1 MKVKQLGIR
10 SCRDVSQ
17 DTILIKNMSL
27 MRLIKSGIIIELN
40 KLITKARS
48 SLLTAHSLKKMKK
61 LFLLTAIIALLSSCV
76 EENAKVVDA
85 NLNIVPVPQEVVVAL
100 NDNGFQLN
108 KETVIVNENEANKF
122 NAEFLQSYLK
132 NIFKSNLKIAD
143 NAENNYVSLNIVNPS
158 ECENLGLKND
168 KEAYLLSVSLDKIDI
183 YAIDAAG
190 IFYGIQTL
198 IQMMPNDIYSEDA
211 VKIAGVMFPS
221 LNIFDNPR
229 FKYRGLMLDCSR
241 TFFDVEYIKHLLNGL
256 AHYKINNFH
265 WHLADDQGWRIE
277 IKQYPKLTELGAW
290 RGANELLMP
299 AYGSGNERNGGFY
312 TQEEIKD
319 IVKYAADRNINII
332 PEIDLPGHSKAVAV
346 TYPEIVCDIDS
357 KHLSVQGESNN
368 VWCVGREENYEM
380 LENIFAELVE
390 LFPSK
395 IYHIGADEVNM
406 NSWRDCEVC
415 QNLMKEKEMT
425 ELVELQNHFVRRIEK
440 ILAKY
445 GKTMA
450 GWDEILDGGNLL
462 ETTIPYVWQNS
473 ERGIK
478 SVKAGQP
485 TVMQVSQY
493 MYFDMKQS
501 PDERG
506 LKWAAIIPLDT
517 VYSFDPIG
525 NFELT
530 EAEEKLVLGPQGG
543 LWTECGQVPG
553 YAHYQLFP
561 KVLVLSEIGWSAYED
576 RNLDYFKKRLYDSHL
591 ERLYNM
597 NFEFRVAPPTVKYE
611 EGKLVAEKDYDF
623 LTIRYTDDK
632 STPTLESAEY
642 TDAIVTENPENYRFV
657 TFYKERPSIARG
669 AQNIDLYH
677 YQKPLTTITS
687 NVPMEQDINVL
698 VDYNMNT
705 YCNTARPVEAGDYFL
720 YTFENPVECEK
731 ILVGTGHY
739 GLAIVG
745 LPNARIEYSY
755 DGENFIQGEEFV
767 YDYFDGYKAEVH
779 PEKAVKAVKIVV
791 TGIGECEYAIL
802 QDLRIL

>member
-1 MKVKQLGIR
+1 
-10 SCRDVSQ
+10 
-17 DTILIKNMSL
+17 
-27 MRLIKSGIIIELN
+27 
-40 KLITKARS
+40 
-48 SLLTAHSLKKMKK
+48 MKK
-61 LFLLTAIIALLSSCV
+61 LLLLTSIAILLSSCA
-76 EENAKVVDA
+76 ENQGTTVNA
-85 NLNIVPVPQEVVVAL
+85 NLDIVPMPQEMVVCL
-100 NDNGFQLN
+100 NEDAFILNEKTLIVYDND
-108 KETVIVNENEANKF
+108 VNQF

-132 NIFKSNLKIAD
+132 NIFKKDIETISSSESASVSNSI
-143 NAENNYVSLNIVNPS
+143 NLNIVDAS
-158 ECENLGLKND
+158 KCEELGLVND
-168 KEAYLLSVSLDKIDI
+168 KESYVLNVSLDNIDI
-183 YAIDAAG
+183 YALDAAG
-190 IFYGIQTL
+190 VFYGIQTL
-198 IQMMPNDIYSEDA
+198 IQMMPNDIYSENA
-211 VKIAGVMFPS
+211 NKIAAVDIPCM
-221 LNIFDNPR
+221 NVNDNPR

-241 TFFDVEYIKHLLNGL
+241 TFFDVDFIKHLLNGL

-290 RGANELLMP
+290 RGADELLMP
-299 AYGSGNERNGGFY
+299 AYGSGNERYGGFY

-319 IVKYAADRNINII
+319 IVKYAAERNINII

-368 VWCVGREENYEM
+368 VWCVGREENYVM
-380 LENIFAELVE
+380 LENIISEMTT
-390 LFPSK
+390 LFPSEV
-395 IYHIGADEVNM
+395 YHIGADEVNM

-415 QNLMKEKEMT
+415 QNLMKEKDMK
-425 ELVELQNHFVRRIEK
+425 ELVELQNHFVRKVEK
-440 ILAKY
+440 ILAKH

-450 GWDEILDGGNLL
+450 GWDEILDGGDLL
-462 ETTIPYVWQNS
+462 KTTIPYVWQNS

-478 SVKAGQP
+478 SVKTGQP

-525 NFELT
+525 HFELSD
-530 EAEEKLVLGPQGG
+530 EEEKLVLGPQGG
-543 LWTECGQVPG
+543 LWTECGIVPD

-561 KVLVLSEIGWSAYED
+561 KILALSEIGWSAYED
-576 RNLDYFKKRLYDSHL
+576 RDLNHFKKRLFDSHL
-591 ERLYNM
+591 EKLYQM
-597 NFEFRVAPPTVKYE
+597 NFKFRVAPPAVKYE
-611 EGKLVAEKDYDF
+611 DGKLVANKDYDF

-632 STPTLESAEY
+632 STPTLDSKEY
-642 TDAIVTENPENYRFV
+642 TEAIVTQNPENYRFA
-657 TFYKERPSIARG
+657 TFYKERSSIARG
-669 AQNIDLYH
+669 AQNIDLYN
-677 YQKPLTTITS
+677 YQKPVTNIAS

-698 VDYNMNT
+698 VDYDMNT

-720 YTFENPVECEK
+720 YTFENPVETKK

-745 LPNARIEYSY
+745 LPNARLEYSY
-755 DGENFIQGEEFV
+755 DGTNFIKAEDFV
-767 YDYFDGYKAEVH
+767 YDYFDGYRAACY

-802 QDLRIL
+802 QDLRIE

>member
-1 MKVKQLGIR
+1 
-10 SCRDVSQ
+10 
-17 DTILIKNMSL
+17 
-27 MRLIKSGIIIELN
+27 
-40 KLITKARS
+40 
-48 SLLTAHSLKKMKK
+48 MKK
-61 LFLLTAIIALLSSCV
+61 LLLLTSIAILLSSCA
-76 EENAKVVDA
+76 ENQGTTVNA
-85 NLNIVPVPQEVVVAL
+85 NLDIVPMPQEMVVCL
-100 NDNGFQLN
+100 NEDAFILNEKTLIVYDND
-108 KETVIVNENEANKF
+108 VNQF

-132 NIFKSNLKIAD
+132 NIFKKDIETISSSESASVSNSI
-143 NAENNYVSLNIVNPS
+143 NLNIVDAS
-158 ECENLGLKND
+158 KCEELGLVND
-168 KEAYLLSVSLDKIDI
+168 KEAYVLNVSLDNIDI
-183 YAIDAAG
+183 YALDAAG
-190 IFYGIQTL
+190 VFYGIQTL
-198 IQMMPNDIYSEDA
+198 IQMMPNDIYSENA
-211 VKIAGVMFPS
+211 NKIAAVDIPCM
-221 LNIFDNPR
+221 NVNDNPR

-241 TFFDVEYIKHLLNGL
+241 TFFDVDFIKHLLNGL

-277 IKQYPKLTELGAW
+277 IKQYPKLTEQGAW
-290 RGANELLMP
+290 RGADELLMP
-299 AYGSGNERNGGFY
+299 AYGSGNERYGGFY

-319 IVKYAADRNINII
+319 IVKYAAERNINII

-368 VWCVGREENYEM
+368 VWCVGREENYVM
-380 LENIFAELVE
+380 LENIISEMTT
-390 LFPSK
+390 LFPSEV
-395 IYHIGADEVNM
+395 YHIGADEVNM

-415 QNLMKEKEMT
+415 QNLMKEKDMK
-425 ELVELQNHFVRRIEK
+425 ELVELQNHFVRKVEK
-440 ILAKY
+440 ILAKH

-450 GWDEILDGGNLL
+450 GWDEILDGGDLL
-462 ETTIPYVWQNS
+462 KTTIPYVWQNS

-478 SVKAGQP
+478 SVKTGQP

-525 NFELT
+525 HFELSD
-530 EAEEKLVLGPQGG
+530 EEEKLVLGPQGG
-543 LWTECGQVPG
+543 LWTECGIVPD

-561 KVLVLSEIGWSAYED
+561 KILALSEIGWSAYED
-576 RNLDYFKKRLYDSHL
+576 RDLNHFKKRLFDSHL
-591 ERLYNM
+591 EKLYQM
-597 NFEFRVAPPTVKYE
+597 NFKFRVAPPTVKYE
-611 EGKLVAEKDYDF
+611 DGKLVANKDYDF

-632 STPTLESAEY
+632 STPTLDSKEY
-642 TDAIVTENPENYRFV
+642 TEAIVTQNPENYRFA
-657 TFYKERPSIARG
+657 TFYKERSSIARG
-669 AQNIDLYH
+669 AQNIDLYN
-677 YQKPLTTITS
+677 YQKPMTNIAS

-698 VDYNMNT
+698 VDYDMNT

-720 YTFENPVECEK
+720 YTFENPVETKK

-745 LPNARIEYSY
+745 LPNARLEYSY
-755 DGENFIQGEEFV
+755 DGTNFIKAEDFV
-767 YDYFDGYKAEVH
+767 YDYFDGYRAACY

-802 QDLRIL
+802 QDLRIE

>member
-1 MKVKQLGIR
+1 
-10 SCRDVSQ
+10 
-17 DTILIKNMSL
+17 
-27 MRLIKSGIIIELN
+27 
-40 KLITKARS
+40 
-48 SLLTAHSLKKMKK
+48 MKK
-61 LFLLTAIIALLSSCV
+61 LLLLSSIAILLSSCANNKGESV
-76 EENAKVVDA
+76 NA
-85 NLNIVPVPQEVVVAL
+85 NLDIVPVPQEVVVCSNEDAFLL
-100 NDNGFQLN
+100 ND
-108 KETVIVNENEANKF
+108 KTVIVYDNEANQF

-132 NIFKSNLKIAD
+132 NIFKKNLQIHVEAQGRASETAASNSINLH
-143 NAENNYVSLNIVNPS
+143 IVDTS
-158 ECENLGLKND
+158 ICEELGLVND
-168 KEAYLLSVSLDKIDI
+168 NEAYLLSVSIDKIDI
-183 YAIDAAG
+183 YALDAAG

-211 VKIAGVMFPS
+211 KKIAEVDIPC
-221 LNIFDNPR
+221 LNIKDNPR

-241 TFFDVEYIKHLLNGL
+241 TFFDADYIKHLLNGL

-290 RGANELLMP
+290 RGADELLMP

-346 TYPEIVCDIDS
+346 TYPEIVCNIDS

-368 VWCVGREENYEM
+368 VWCVGREENYVM
-380 LENIFAELVE
+380 LENIFKEMIE

-415 QNLMKEKEMT
+415 QNLMKEKGMT
-425 ELVELQNHFVRRIEK
+425 ELVELQNYFVRRVEK

-450 GWDEILDGGNLL
+450 GWDEILDGGDLL
-462 ETTIPYVWQNS
+462 PTTIPYVWQNS

-525 NFELT
+525 SFELT
-530 EAEEKLVLGPQGG
+530 EEEEKLVLGPQGG
-543 LWTECGQVPG
+543 LWTECGQVDG

-561 KVLVLSEIGWSAYED
+561 KILALSEIGWSAYED
-576 RNLDYFKKRLYDSHL
+576 RNLDYFKKRLIDSHL
-591 ERLYNM
+591 EKLYQM
-597 NFEFRVAPPTVKYE
+597 GFEFRVAPPTVKYE
-611 EGKLVAEKDYDF
+611 DGKLIADKDYDF

-632 STPTLESAEY
+632 STPTLNSKEY
-642 TDAIVTENPENYRFV
+642 TDAIETENPENYRFV

-677 YQKPLTTITS
+677 YQKPKTTVTS
-687 NVPMEQDINVL
+687 NVPMEQDINIL
-698 VDYNMNT
+698 SDYDMNT
-705 YCNTARPVEAGDYFL
+705 YCYTARPVESGDYFL
-720 YTFENPVECEK
+720 YTFENPVECK
-731 ILVGTGHY
+731 SILVGTGHY

-745 LPNARIEYSY
+745 LPNARLEYSY
-755 DGENFIQGEEFV
+755 DGENFIEGENFV
-767 YDYFDGYKAEVH
+767 YDYFDGYKAECQ

-802 QDLRIL
+802 QDLRIE

>member
-1 MKVKQLGIR
+1 MK
-10 SCRDVSQ
+10 
-17 DTILIKNMSL
+17 
-27 MRLIKSGIIIELN
+27 RLL
-40 KLITKARS
+40 
-48 SLLTAHSLKKMKK
+48 LLTS
-61 LFLLTAIIALLSSCV
+61 IAVMLASCAN
-76 EENAKVVDA
+76 ENNEAAKA
-85 NLNIVPVPQEVVVAL
+85 NLDIIPVPQTMIVNSIE
-100 NDNGFQLN
+100 NGFILN
-108 KETVIVNENEANKF
+108 NKTLIVSDNPENQF
-122 NAEFLQSYLK
+122 NAEFLQSHLE
-132 NIFKSNLKIAD
+132 NIFKKEIEIQVETHGS
-143 NAENNYVSLNIVNPS
+143 VSKNSINLNIVD
-158 ECENLGLKND
+158 EKQCEELGLVND
-168 KEAYLLSVSLDKIDI
+168 NEAYLLSVSLDNINI
-183 YAIDAAG
+183 YALEAAG

-198 IQMMPNDIYSEDA
+198 IQMMPNDVYSDDA
-211 VKIAGVMFPS
+211 KKIAEIDIPCM
-221 LNIFDNPR
+221 NINDNPR

-241 TFFDVEYIKHLLNGL
+241 TFYDVDFIKHLLNGL

-290 RGANELLMP
+290 RGADELLMP

-380 LENIFAELVE
+380 LENIITEMTT

-406 NSWRDCEVC
+406 NSWRDCDVC
-415 QNLMKEKEMT
+415 QSLMKEKDMK
-425 ELVELQNHFVRRIEK
+425 ELVELQNHFVRRVEK
-440 ILAKY
+440 ILAKH

-450 GWDEILDGGNLL
+450 GWDEILDGGDLL

-506 LKWAAIIPLDT
+506 LKWAAIIPLDS

-525 NFELT
+525 HFELT
-530 EAEEKLVLGPQGG
+530 DAEKQLVLGVQGG

-561 KVLVLSEIGWSAYED
+561 KVLVLSEIGWSAYEN
-576 RNLDYFKKRLYDSHL
+576 RNLDNFKKRLIDSHL
-591 ERLYNM
+591 EKLYEM
-597 NFEFRVAPPTVKYE
+597 DFEFRVAPPTVRYE
-611 EGKLVAEKDYDF
+611 DGKLISEKDYDK
-623 LTIRYTDDK
+623 LVIRYTDDK
-632 STPTLESAEY
+632 SVPTSQSPEY
-642 TDAIVTENPENYRFV
+642 KEAITTDKPENYRFA
-657 TFYKERPSIARG
+657 TFYEERQSIARG

-677 YQKPLTTITS
+677 YQKPKTTITS

-698 VDYNMNT
+698 VDYNLNT

-745 LPNARIEYSY
+745 LPNAVLEYSY
-755 DGENFIQGEEFV
+755 DGENFIEGDTFV
-767 YDYFDGYKAEVH
+767 YDYFDGYKAEVY
-779 PEKAVKAVKIVV
+779 PEKPVKAVKIVV

-802 QDLRIL
+802 QDLRIE

>member
-1 MKVKQLGIR
+1 
-10 SCRDVSQ
+10 
-17 DTILIKNMSL
+17 
-27 MRLIKSGIIIELN
+27 
-40 KLITKARS
+40 
-48 SLLTAHSLKKMKK
+48 MKK
-61 LFLLTAIIALLSSCV
+61 LFLAASIAVLLSSCA
-76 EENAKVVDA
+76 ENKGESVNA
-85 NLNIVPVPQEVVVAL
+85 NLDIVPLPQEMVVGL
-100 NDNGFQLN
+100 NEDAFIMSD
-108 KETVIVNENEANKF
+108 KTVIVSNGEENKF
-122 NAEFLQSYLK
+122 NAEYLQSYLK
-132 NIFKSNLKIAD
+132 NIFKKDLKVVSQ
-143 NAENNYVSLNIVNPS
+143 AETNSINFNMVDASK
-158 ECENLGLKND
+158 CEELGLVND
-168 KEAYLLSVSLDKIDI
+168 NEAYLLSVSIDKIDI
-183 YAIDAAG
+183 YAVDAAG

-198 IQMMPNDIYSEDA
+198 IQMMPNDIYSDNA
-211 VKIAGVMFPS
+211 NKIAEVDIPCM
-221 LNIFDNPR
+221 NINDNPR

-241 TFFDVEYIKHLLNGL
+241 TFFDTEYIKHLLNGL

-290 RGANELLMP
+290 RGADELLMP

-312 TQEEIKD
+312 SQDEIKD

-368 VWCVGREENYEM
+368 VWCVGREENYVM
-380 LENIFAELVE
+380 LENIIAEMTT

-406 NSWRDCEVC
+406 NSWRDCDVC
-415 QNLMKEKEMT
+415 QTLMKEKGMK
-425 ELVELQNHFVRRIEK
+425 ELVELQNYFVRRVEK

-450 GWDEILDGGNLL
+450 GWDEILDGGDLL

-506 LKWAAIIPLDT
+506 LKWAAIIPLDR
-517 VYSFDPIG
+517 VYEFDPIG

-530 EAEEKLVLGPQGG
+530 EEEEKLILGPQGG

-576 RNLDYFKKRLYDSHL
+576 RNLDCFKKRLFDNHL
-591 ERLYNM
+591 EKLYQM
-597 NFEFRVAPPTVKYE
+597 DFEFRVAPPAVKYE
-611 EGKLVAEKDYDF
+611 NGKLVAEKDYES
-623 LTIRYTDDK
+623 LVIRYTDDK
-632 STPTLESAEY
+632 SVPTSQSPEY
-642 TDAIVTENPENYRFV
+642 NEPITTDKPVNYRFA

-669 AQNIDLYH
+669 AQNIDLYN
-677 YQKPLTTITS
+677 YKNPKTTITS

-698 VDYNMNT
+698 VDYDLNT

-720 YTFENPVECEK
+720 YTFENPVECNK

-745 LPNARIEYSY
+745 LPNARLEYSY
-755 DGENFIQGEEFV
+755 DGESFIKGDDFV
-767 YDYFDGYKAEVH
+767 YDYFDGYKAECH
-779 PEKAVKAVKIVV
+779 PEKAVRAVRIVV

-802 QDLRIL
+802 QDLRIE

>member
-1 MKVKQLGIR
+1 MTLTLTVVCCPLSVDQKVK
-10 SCRDVSQ
+10 
-17 DTILIKNMSL
+17 N
-27 MRLIKSGIIIELN
+27 
-40 KLITKARS
+40 
-48 SLLTAHSLKKMKK
+48 MKK
-61 LFLLTAIIALLSSCV
+61 LFLLSAIFALLSSCV
-76 EENAKVVDA
+76 DDKAKVVDA
-85 NLNIVPVPQEVVVAL
+85 NLDIVPVPQEVVVCM

-108 KETVIVNENEANKF
+108 KETVIIYENEANQF

-132 NIFKSNLKIAD
+132 NIFKKDLKICRDVTPVAS
-143 NAENNYVSLNIVNPS
+143 NNSISLNIVDPS
-158 ECENLGLKND
+158 ECENYNLAND

-221 LNIFDNPR
+221 LNIHDNPR

-241 TFFDVEYIKHLLNGL
+241 TFFDVDYIKHLLNGL

-265 WHLADDQGWRIE
+265 WHLADDQGWRLE

-312 TQEEIKD
+312 TQEEVKD
-319 IVKYAADRNINII
+319 IVKFAADRNINII

-368 VWCVGREENYEM
+368 VWCVGREENYAM
-380 LENIFAELVE
+380 LENIIAEMTE

-395 IYHIGADEVNM
+395 VYHIGADEVNM

-485 TVMQVSQY
+485 TVMQVAQY

-501 PDERG
+501 ADERG
-506 LKWAAIIPLDT
+506 LKWAAIIPLER
-517 VYSFDPIG
+517 VYEFDPIG

-530 EAEEKLVLGPQGG
+530 EEEEKLVLGVQGG

-576 RNLDYFKKRLYDSHL
+576 RNLDYFKKRLYDNHL
-591 ERLYNM
+591 EKLYNM
-597 NFEFRVAPPTVKYE
+597 DFEFRVAPPTVKYE
-611 EGKLVAEKDYDF
+611 DGKLIAEKDYDF

-642 TDAIVTENPENYRFV
+642 TEAITTDKPENYRFV
-657 TFYKERPSIARG
+657 TFYNERPSIARG
-669 AQNIDLYH
+669 AQNIDLYN
-677 YQKPLTTITS
+677 YQKPATTITS

-720 YTFENPVECEK
+720 YTFENLVECEK

-745 LPNARIEYSY
+745 LPNARIEWSY
-755 DGENFIQGEEFV
+755 DGENFIEGEAFV
-767 YDYFDGYKAEVH
+767 YDYFDGYKAEIH
-779 PEKAVKAVKIVV
+779 PEQAVKAVKIVV

>member
-1 MKVKQLGIR
+1 
-10 SCRDVSQ
+10 
-17 DTILIKNMSL
+17 
-27 MRLIKSGIIIELN
+27 MR
-40 KLITKARS
+40 KLLLLS
-48 SLLTAHSLKKMKK
+48 SVAV
-61 LFLLTAIIALLSSCV
+61 LLSSCV
-76 EENAKVVDA
+76 QNKGESVNANLDIIPIPQEMVVCQNEDAFLLNDKTTIIYENEEN
-85 NLNIVPVPQEVVVAL
+85 Q
-100 NDNGFQLN
+100 
-108 KETVIVNENEANKF
+108 F

-132 NIFKSNLKIAD
+132 NIFKKDLQIHIEAQGRVSETTTSNSI
-143 NAENNYVSLNIVNPS
+143 NLNIVDAS
-158 ECENLGLKND
+158 RCEELNLAYDN
-168 KEAYLLSVSLDKIDI
+168 EAYLLSVSVDRIDI
-183 YAIDAAG
+183 YALDAAG

-198 IQMMPNDIYSEDA
+198 IQMMPNDIYSENA
-211 VKIAGVMFPS
+211 NKIAEVDIPCM
-221 LNIFDNPR
+221 NINDNPR

-241 TFFDVEYIKHLLNGL
+241 TFFDVDYIKHLLNGL

-290 RGANELLMP
+290 RGAEELLMP
-299 AYGSGNERNGGFY
+299 AYGSGNERYGGFY

-368 VWCVGREENYEM
+368 VWCVGREENYVM
-380 LENIFAELVE
+380 LENIIAEMTT

-406 NSWRDCEVC
+406 NSWRDCDVC
-415 QNLMKEKEMT
+415 QTLMKEKGMK
-425 ELVELQNHFVRRIEK
+425 ELVELQNYFVRRVEK

-450 GWDEILDGGNLL
+450 GWDEILDGGDLL

-506 LKWAAIIPLDT
+506 LKWAAIIPLDR
-517 VYSFDPIG
+517 VYEFDPIG

-530 EAEEKLVLGPQGG
+530 EEEEKLILGPQGG

-576 RNLDYFKKRLYDSHL
+576 RNLDCFKKRLFDNHL
-591 ERLYNM
+591 EKLYQM
-597 NFEFRVAPPTVKYE
+597 DFEFRVAPPAVKYE
-611 EGKLVAEKDYDF
+611 NGKLVAEKDYES
-623 LTIRYTDDK
+623 LVIRYTDDK
-632 STPTLESAEY
+632 SVPTSQSPEY
-642 TDAIVTENPENYRFV
+642 NEPITTDKPVNYRFA

-669 AQNIDLYH
+669 AQNIDLYN
-677 YQKPLTTITS
+677 YKNPKTTITS

-698 VDYNMNT
+698 VDYDLNT

-720 YTFENPVECEK
+720 YTFENPVECNK

-745 LPNARIEYSY
+745 LPNARLEYSY
-755 DGENFIQGEEFV
+755 DGENFIKGDDFV
-767 YDYFDGYKAEVH
+767 YDYFDGYKAECH
-779 PEKAVKAVKIVV
+779 PEKAVRAVRIVV

-802 QDLRIL
+802 QDLRIE

>member
-1 MKVKQLGIR
+1 
-10 SCRDVSQ
+10 
-17 DTILIKNMSL
+17 
-27 MRLIKSGIIIELN
+27 MR
-40 KLITKARS
+40 KLLLLS
-48 SLLTAHSLKKMKK
+48 SVAV
-61 LFLLTAIIALLSSCV
+61 LLSSCV
-76 EENAKVVDA
+76 QNKGESVNANLDIIPIPQEMVVCQNEDAFLLNDKTVIIYDNEEN
-85 NLNIVPVPQEVVVAL
+85 Q
-100 NDNGFQLN
+100 
-108 KETVIVNENEANKF
+108 F
-122 NAEFLQSYLK
+122 NSEFLQSYLK
-132 NIFKSNLKIAD
+132 NIFKKDLQIHMVAHGRMSETTMSNSI
-143 NAENNYVSLNIVNPS
+143 NLNIVDAS
-158 ECENLGLKND
+158 RCEDLGLAND
-168 KEAYLLSVSLDKIDI
+168 KEAYLLSVSIDRIDI

-198 IQMMPNDIYSEDA
+198 IQMMPNDIYSENA
-211 VKIAGVMFPS
+211 NKIAEVDIPC
-221 LNIFDNPR
+221 LNINDNPR

-241 TFFDVEYIKHLLNGL
+241 TFFDVDYIKHLLNGL

-312 TQEEIKD
+312 TQEEIRD

-346 TYPEIVCDIDS
+346 TYPEIVCDIES

-368 VWCVGREENYEM
+368 VWCVGREENYVM
-380 LENIFAELVE
+380 LENIIREMTE

-415 QNLMKEKEMT
+415 QNLMKEKDMK
-425 ELVELQNHFVRRIEK
+425 ELVELQNYFVRRIEK

-450 GWDEILDGGNLL
+450 GWDEILDGGDLL

-478 SVKAGQP
+478 SVKTGQP

-506 LKWAAIIPLDT
+506 LKWAGIIPLER
-517 VYSFDPIG
+517 VYEFDPIG

-530 EAEEKLVLGPQGG
+530 DEEEKLVLGLQGG
-543 LWTECGQVPG
+543 LWTECGQVHG

-576 RNLDYFKKRLYDSHL
+576 RNLDCFKKRLINSHL
-591 ERLYNM
+591 EKLYQM
-597 NFEFRVAPPTVKYE
+597 DFEFRVAPPTVKYE
-611 EGKLVAEKDYDF
+611 DSKLIADKDYDK
-623 LTIRYTDDK
+623 LVIRYTDDK
-632 STPTLESAEY
+632 TIPTLNSKEY
-642 TDAIVTENPENYRFV
+642 SEAIVTDNPENYRFA
-657 TFYKERPSIARG
+657 TFYNERSSIARG
-669 AQNIDLYH
+669 AQNIDLYN
-677 YQKPLTTITS
+677 YQKPVTTVTS
-687 NVPMEQDINVL
+687 NVPMEQDIEIL
-698 VDYNMNT
+698 SDYNMNT
-705 YCNTARPVEAGDYFL
+705 YCYTARPVEAGDYFL
-720 YTFENPVECEK
+720 YTFENPVECK
-731 ILVGTGHY
+731 NILVGTGHY

-745 LPNARIEYSY
+745 LPNARLEYSY
-755 DGENFIQGEEFV
+755 DGENFIKGEDFV
-767 YDYFDGYKAEVH
+767 YDYFDGYKAECQ
-779 PEKAVKAVKIVV
+779 PEQPVKAVKIVV

-802 QDLRIL
+802 QDLRIE

>member
-1 MKVKQLGIR
+1 
-10 SCRDVSQ
+10 
-17 DTILIKNMSL
+17 
-27 MRLIKSGIIIELN
+27 
-40 KLITKARS
+40 
-48 SLLTAHSLKKMKK
+48 MKK
-61 LFLLTAIIALLSSCV
+61 LLLISSIAILLSSCA
-76 EENAKVVDA
+76 ENKGTSINA
-85 NLNIVPVPQEVVVAL
+85 NLDIIPVPQTMIVNSIEGGFML
-100 NDNGFQLN
+100 ND
-108 KETVIVNENEANKF
+108 KTVIVYDNDANHF
-122 NAEFLQSYLK
+122 NAEFLQSYLR
-132 NIFKSNLKIAD
+132 NIFKKDLKIQVETYGGMS
-143 NAENNYVSLNIVNPS
+143 ENKILNSINLNIVDS
-158 ECENLGLKND
+158 SKCEDLGLAND
-168 KEAYLLSVSLDKIDI
+168 NEAYVLNVSLDNINI
-183 YAIDAAG
+183 YALDAAG

-198 IQMMPNDIYSEDA
+198 IQMMPNDIYSENA
-211 VKIAGVMFPS
+211 EKIAEVDIPTM
-221 LNIFDNPR
+221 NISDNPR

-241 TFFDVEYIKHLLNGL
+241 TFFDVDFIKQLLNGL
-256 AHYKINNFH
+256 AHYKINNLH

-290 RGANELLMP
+290 RGADELLMP
-299 AYGSGNERNGGFY
+299 AYGSGNERYGGFY

-346 TYPEIVCDIDS
+346 TYPEIICDIDS

-380 LENIFAELVE
+380 LENIISEMTT

-415 QNLMKEKEMT
+415 QNLMKEKDMK
-425 ELVELQNHFVRRIEK
+425 ELVELQNHFVRRVEK
-440 ILAKY
+440 ILAKH

-450 GWDEILDGGNLL
+450 GWDEILDGGDLL
-462 ETTIPYVWQNS
+462 PTSIPYVWQNS

-506 LKWAAIIPLDT
+506 LKWAAIIPLDS
-517 VYSFDPIG
+517 VYAFDPIG
-525 NFELT
+525 HFELT
-530 EAEEKLVLGPQGG
+530 DEEEKLVLGPQGG
-543 LWTECGQVPG
+543 LWTECGIVPG

-561 KVLVLSEIGWSAYED
+561 KVLVLSEIGWSAYEN
-576 RNLDYFKKRLYDSHL
+576 RNLDNFKKRLIDSHL
-591 ERLYNM
+591 EKLYEM
-597 NFEFRVAPPTVKYE
+597 DFEFRVAPPTVKYE
-611 EGKLVAEKDYDF
+611 DGKLIAEKDYDK
-623 LTIRYTDDK
+623 LVIRYTDDR
-632 STPTLESAEY
+632 SVPTSQSPEY
-642 TDAIVTENPENYRFV
+642 KEAITADKPEDYRFA
-657 TFYKERPSIARG
+657 TFYEERQSIARG

-677 YQKPLTTITS
+677 YQKPKTIITS

-698 VDYNMNT
+698 VDYNLNT

-745 LPNARIEYSY
+745 LPNAVLEYSY
-755 DGENFIQGEEFV
+755 DGENFIKGDAFV
-767 YDYFDGYKAEVH
+767 YDYFDGYKAEAY
-779 PEKAVKAVKIVV
+779 PEKPVKAVKIVV

-802 QDLRIL
+802 QDLRIE

>member
-1 MKVKQLGIR
+1 
-10 SCRDVSQ
+10 
-17 DTILIKNMSL
+17 
-27 MRLIKSGIIIELN
+27 
-40 KLITKARS
+40 
-48 SLLTAHSLKKMKK
+48 MKK
-61 LFLLTAIIALLSSCV
+61 LFLAASIAVLLSSCA
-76 EENAKVVDA
+76 ENKGESVNA
-85 NLNIVPVPQEVVVAL
+85 NLDIVPLPQEMVVGL
-100 NDNGFQLN
+100 NEDAFIMSD
-108 KETVIVNENEANKF
+108 KTVIVSNGEENKF
-122 NAEFLQSYLK
+122 NAEYLQSYLK
-132 NIFKSNLKIAD
+132 NIFKKDLKVVSQ
-143 NAENNYVSLNIVNPS
+143 AETNSINFNMVDASK
-158 ECENLGLKND
+158 CEELGLVND
-168 KEAYLLSVSLDKIDI
+168 NEAYLLSVSIDKIDI
-183 YAIDAAG
+183 YAVDAAG

-198 IQMMPNDIYSEDA
+198 IQMMPNDIYSDNA
-211 VKIAGVMFPS
+211 NKIAEVDIPCM
-221 LNIFDNPR
+221 NINDNPR

-241 TFFDVEYIKHLLNGL
+241 TFFDTEYIKHLLNGL

-277 IKQYPKLTELGAW
+277 IKQYPKLTEFGAW
-290 RGANELLMP
+290 RGADELLMP

-312 TQEEIKD
+312 SQDEIKD

-368 VWCVGREENYEM
+368 VWCVGREENYVM
-380 LENIFAELVE
+380 LENIIAEMTT

-406 NSWRDCEVC
+406 NSWRDCDIC
-415 QNLMKEKEMT
+415 QTLMKEKGMK
-425 ELVELQNHFVRRIEK
+425 ELVELQNYFVRRVEK

-450 GWDEILDGGNLL
+450 GWDEILDGGDLL

-506 LKWAAIIPLDT
+506 LKWAAIIPLDR
-517 VYSFDPIG
+517 VYEFDPIG

-530 EAEEKLVLGPQGG
+530 EEEEKLILGPQGG

-576 RNLDYFKKRLYDSHL
+576 RNLDCFKKRLFDNHL
-591 ERLYNM
+591 EKLYQM
-597 NFEFRVAPPTVKYE
+597 DFEFRVAPPAVKYE
-611 EGKLVAEKDYDF
+611 NGKLVAEKDYES
-623 LTIRYTDDK
+623 LVIRYTDDK
-632 STPTLESAEY
+632 SVPTSQSPEY
-642 TDAIVTENPENYRFV
+642 NEPITTDKPVNYRFA

-669 AQNIDLYH
+669 AQNIDLYN
-677 YQKPLTTITS
+677 YKNPKTTITS

-698 VDYNMNT
+698 VDYDLNT

-720 YTFENPVECEK
+720 YTFENPVECNK

-745 LPNARIEYSY
+745 LPNARLEYSY
-755 DGENFIQGEEFV
+755 DGENFIKGDDFV
-767 YDYFDGYKAEVH
+767 YDYFDGYKAECH
-779 PEKAVKAVKIVV
+779 PEKAVMAVRIVV

-802 QDLRIL
+802 QDLRIE

>member
-1 MKVKQLGIR
+1 
-10 SCRDVSQ
+10 
-17 DTILIKNMSL
+17 
-27 MRLIKSGIIIELN
+27 
-40 KLITKARS
+40 
-48 SLLTAHSLKKMKK
+48 MKK
-61 LFLLTAIIALLSSCV
+61 LFLLSAIFALLSSCV
-76 EENAKVVDA
+76 DKKAAVVDA
-85 NLNIVPVPQEVVVAL
+85 NLDIVPVPQEVVVCMNENA
-100 NDNGFQLN
+100 FQLN
-108 KETVIVNENEANKF
+108 KETIIIYNDDANKF

-132 NIFKSNLKIAD
+132 NIFKKDLKICRD
-143 NAENNYVSLNIVNPS
+143 ITPMTSNSINLNIIDACQ
-158 ECENLGLKND
+158 CESLGLKDDN
-168 KEAYLLSVSLDKIDI
+168 EAYLLSVSDKINI
-183 YAIDAAG
+183 YAADAAG

-198 IQMMPNDIYSEDA
+198 LQMMPDDVFSDKA
-211 VKIAGVMFPS
+211 AKIAGVTFPS
-221 LNIFDNPR
+221 LNVNDSPR

-241 TFFDVEYIKHLLNGL
+241 TFFDVDYIKHLLNGL

-277 IKQYPKLTELGAW
+277 IKAYPKLTELGAW

-346 TYPEIVCDIDS
+346 TYPEIVCDIDA

-368 VWCVGREENYEM
+368 VWCVGREENYQM
-380 LENIFAELVE
+380 LETIITEMTE

-406 NSWRDCEVC
+406 NSWRDCDVC
-415 QNLMKEKEMT
+415 QSLMKEKDMK

-440 ILAKY
+440 ILAKH

-450 GWDEILDGGNLL
+450 GWDEILDGGDLL
-462 ETTIPYVWQNS
+462 ETTIPYVWQHS

-485 TVMQVSQY
+485 TVMQVAQY

-501 PDERG
+501 ADERG
-506 LKWAAIIPLDT
+506 LKWAAIIPLER
-517 VYSFDPIG
+517 VYEFDPIG

-530 EAEEKLVLGPQGG
+530 EEEEKLVLGIQGG
-543 LWTECGQVPG
+543 LWTECGQAEG

-576 RNLDYFKKRLYDSHL
+576 RDLEYFKKRLYDSHL

-597 NFEFRVAPPTVKYE
+597 DFKFRVAPPTVRYE
-611 EGKLVAEKDYDF
+611 EGKLIAEKDYDF
-623 LTIRYTDDK
+623 LVIRYTNDK
-632 STPTLESAEY
+632 STPTSESAEY
-642 TDAIVTENPENYRFV
+642 VGAITTDRPEDYRFA

-677 YQKPLTTITS
+677 YQKPNTVVSS
-687 NVPMEQDINVL
+687 NVPMEQDINIL
-698 VDYNMNT
+698 ADYNMNT
-705 YCNTARPVEAGDYFL
+705 YCYTARPVQEGDYFL
-720 YTFENPVECEK
+720 YTFESPVECEK
-731 ILVGTGHY
+731 ILAGTGHY

-755 DGENFIQGEEFV
+755 DGENFIEGEVFT
-767 YDYFDGYKAEVH
+767 YDYFDGYRAACYPKQ
-779 PEKAVKAVKIVV
+779 AVKAVRIVV

-802 QDLRIL
+802 QDLRIS

>member
-1 MKVKQLGIR
+1 
-10 SCRDVSQ
+10 
-17 DTILIKNMSL
+17 
-27 MRLIKSGIIIELN
+27 
-40 KLITKARS
+40 
-48 SLLTAHSLKKMKK
+48 MKK
-61 LFLLTAIIALLSSCV
+61 LLLLTSIAILLSSCA
-76 EENAKVVDA
+76 ENQGTTVNA
-85 NLNIVPVPQEVVVAL
+85 NLDIVPMPQEMVVCL
-100 NDNGFQLN
+100 NEDAFILNEKTLIVYDND
-108 KETVIVNENEANKF
+108 VNQF

-132 NIFKSNLKIAD
+132 NIFKKDIETISSSESASVSNSI
-143 NAENNYVSLNIVNPS
+143 NLNIVDAS
-158 ECENLGLKND
+158 KCEELGLVND
-168 KEAYLLSVSLDKIDI
+168 KEAYVLNVSLDNIDI
-183 YAIDAAG
+183 YALDAAG
-190 IFYGIQTL
+190 VFYGIQTL
-198 IQMMPNDIYSEDA
+198 IQMMPNDIYSENA
-211 VKIAGVMFPS
+211 NKIAAVDIPCM
-221 LNIFDNPR
+221 NVNDNPR

-241 TFFDVEYIKHLLNGL
+241 TFFDVDFIKHLLNGL

-277 IKQYPKLTELGAW
+277 IKQYPKLTEQGAW
-290 RGANELLMP
+290 RGADELLMP
-299 AYGSGNERNGGFY
+299 AYGSGNERYGGFY

-319 IVKYAADRNINII
+319 IVKYAAERNINII

-368 VWCVGREENYEM
+368 VWCVGREENYVM
-380 LENIFAELVE
+380 LENIISEMTT
-390 LFPSK
+390 LFPSEV
-395 IYHIGADEVNM
+395 YHIGADEVNM

-415 QNLMKEKEMT
+415 QNLMKEKDMK
-425 ELVELQNHFVRRIEK
+425 ELVELQNHFVRKVEK
-440 ILAKY
+440 ILAKH

-450 GWDEILDGGNLL
+450 GWDEILDGGDLL
-462 ETTIPYVWQNS
+462 KTTIPYVWQNS

-478 SVKAGQP
+478 SVKTGQP

-525 NFELT
+525 HFELSD
-530 EAEEKLVLGPQGG
+530 EEEKLVLGPQGG
-543 LWTECGQVPG
+543 LWTECGIVPD

-561 KVLVLSEIGWSAYED
+561 KILALSEIGWSAYED
-576 RNLDYFKKRLYDSHL
+576 RDLNHFKKRLFDSHL
-591 ERLYNM
+591 EKLYQM
-597 NFEFRVAPPTVKYE
+597 NFKFRVAPPAVKYE
-611 EGKLVAEKDYDF
+611 DGKLVANKDYDF

-632 STPTLESAEY
+632 STPTLDSKEY
-642 TDAIVTENPENYRFV
+642 TEAIVTQNPENYRFA
-657 TFYKERPSIARG
+657 TFYKERSSIARG
-669 AQNIDLYH
+669 AQNIDLYN
-677 YQKPLTTITS
+677 YQKPVTNIAS

-698 VDYNMNT
+698 VDYDMNT

-720 YTFENPVECEK
+720 YTFENPVETKK

-745 LPNARIEYSY
+745 LPNARLEYSY
-755 DGENFIQGEEFV
+755 DGTNFIKAEDFV
-767 YDYFDGYKAEVH
+767 YDYFDGYRAACY

-802 QDLRIL
+802 QDLRIE

>member
-1 MKVKQLGIR
+1 MKK
-10 SCRDVSQ
+10 
-17 DTILIKNMSL
+17 IL
-27 MRLIKSGIIIELN
+27 
-40 KLITKARS
+40 
-48 SLLTAHSLKKMKK
+48 LLTS
-61 LFLLTAIIALLSSCV
+61 IVILLSSCADNKGASV
-76 EENAKVVDA
+76 NA
-85 NLNIVPVPQEVVVAL
+85 NLDIIPVPQEIVVCQNEDAFLL
-100 NDNGFQLN
+100 NDN
-108 KETVIVNENEANKF
+108 TTIVYDNEENQF
-122 NAEFLQSYLK
+122 NTEFLQSYLK
-132 NIFKSNLKIAD
+132 NIFKKDLKIIYASKL
-143 NAENNYVSLNIVNPS
+143 ESVSKLNTINLNIVDVAK
-158 ECENLGLKND
+158 CEELGLVND
-168 KEAYLLSVSLDKIDI
+168 DEAYFLSVSIDRIDI
-183 YAIDAAG
+183 YALDAAG

-198 IQMMPNDIYSEDA
+198 IQMMPNDIYSENANKVAEVD
-211 VKIAGVMFPS
+211 IPC
-221 LNIFDNPR
+221 LNIKDNPR

-265 WHLADDQGWRIE
+265 WHLTDDQGWRIE

-368 VWCVGREENYEM
+368 VWCVGREENYVM
-380 LENIFAELVE
+380 LENIIKEMVE

-395 IYHIGADEVNM
+395 IFHIGADEVNM

-415 QNLMKEKEMT
+415 QNLMKEKDME
-425 ELVELQNHFVRRIEK
+425 EPVELQNHFVRRIEK

-450 GWDEILDGGNLL
+450 GWDEILDGGDLL
-462 ETTIPYVWQNS
+462 STTIPYVWQNS

-478 SVKAGQP
+478 SVKAGHA

-525 NFELT
+525 HFELT
-530 EAEEKLVLGPQGG
+530 DEEEKLVLGPQGG
-543 LWTECGQVPG
+543 LWTECGQVPA

-561 KVLVLSEIGWSAYED
+561 KVLALSEIGWSDYND
-576 RNLDYFKKRLYDSHL
+576 RNLEYFKKRLYDNHL
-591 ERLYNM
+591 EKLYQM
-597 NFEFRVAPPTVKYE
+597 DFDFRVAPPTVKYE
-611 EGKLVAEKDYDF
+611 DGKLVANKDYDF
-623 LTIRYTDDK
+623 LEIRYTDDK
-632 STPTLESAEY
+632 STPNMESNEY
-642 TDAIVTENPENYRFV
+642 TEAIATETPEKYRFA
-657 TFYKERPSIARG
+657 TFYKERQSIARG

-677 YQKPLTTITS
+677 YQKPNTTITS

-698 VDYNMNT
+698 VDYDLNT

-720 YTFENPVECEK
+720 YTFDNAVECK
-731 ILVGTGHY
+731 NIKVGTGHY

-745 LPNARIEYSY
+745 LPNARLEYSY
-755 DGENFIQGEEFV
+755 DGDNFIQGDDFV
-767 YDYFDGYKAEVH
+767 YDYFDGYYAECQ
-779 PEKAVKAVKIVV
+779 PEKAVKSVKIVV

-802 QDLRIL
+802 QDLRIE

>member
-1 MKVKQLGIR
+1 
-10 SCRDVSQ
+10 
-17 DTILIKNMSL
+17 
-27 MRLIKSGIIIELN
+27 
-40 KLITKARS
+40 
-48 SLLTAHSLKKMKK
+48 MKK
-61 LFLLTAIIALLSSCV
+61 LFLAASIAVLLSSCA
-76 EENAKVVDA
+76 ENKGESVNA
-85 NLNIVPVPQEVVVAL
+85 NLDIVPLPQEMVVGL
-100 NDNGFQLN
+100 NEDAFIMSD
-108 KETVIVNENEANKF
+108 KTVIISNGEENKF
-122 NAEFLQSYLK
+122 NAEYLQSYLK
-132 NIFKSNLKIAD
+132 NIFKKDLKVVSQ
-143 NAENNYVSLNIVNPS
+143 AETNSINFNMVDASK
-158 ECENLGLKND
+158 CEELGLVND
-168 KEAYLLSVSLDKIDI
+168 NEAYLLSVSIDKIDI
-183 YAIDAAG
+183 YAVDAAG

-198 IQMMPNDIYSEDA
+198 IQMMPNDIYSDNA
-211 VKIAGVMFPS
+211 NKIAEVDIPCM
-221 LNIFDNPR
+221 NINDNPR

-241 TFFDVEYIKHLLNGL
+241 TFFDTEYIKHLLNGL

-290 RGANELLMP
+290 RGADELLMP

-312 TQEEIKD
+312 SQDEIKD

-368 VWCVGREENYEM
+368 VWCVGREENYVM
-380 LENIFAELVE
+380 LENIIAEMTT

-406 NSWRDCEVC
+406 NSWRDCDVC
-415 QNLMKEKEMT
+415 QTLMKEKGMK
-425 ELVELQNHFVRRIEK
+425 ELVELQNYFVRRVEK

-450 GWDEILDGGNLL
+450 GWDEILDGGDLL

-506 LKWAAIIPLDT
+506 LKWAAIIPLDR
-517 VYSFDPIG
+517 VYEFDPIG

-530 EAEEKLVLGPQGG
+530 EEEEKLILGPQGG

-576 RNLDYFKKRLYDSHL
+576 RNLDCFKKRLFDNHL
-591 ERLYNM
+591 EKLYQM
-597 NFEFRVAPPTVKYE
+597 DFEFRVAPPAVKYE
-611 EGKLVAEKDYDF
+611 NGKLVAEKDYES
-623 LTIRYTDDK
+623 LVIRYTDDK
-632 STPTLESAEY
+632 SVPTSQSPEY
-642 TDAIVTENPENYRFV
+642 NEPITTDKPVNYRFA

-669 AQNIDLYH
+669 AQNIDLYN
-677 YQKPLTTITS
+677 YKNPKTTITS

-698 VDYNMNT
+698 VDYDLNT

-720 YTFENPVECEK
+720 YTFENPVECNK

-745 LPNARIEYSY
+745 LPNARLEYSY
-755 DGENFIQGEEFV
+755 DGENFIKGDDFV
-767 YDYFDGYKAEVH
+767 YDYFDGYKAECH
-779 PEKAVKAVKIVV
+779 PEKAVRAVRIVV

-802 QDLRIL
+802 QDLRIE

>member
-1 MKVKQLGIR
+1 MKRLLLLTSIAVILA
-10 SCRDVSQ
+10 SCAN
-17 DTILIKNMSL
+17 KNN
-27 MRLIKSGIIIELN
+27 EA
-40 KLITKARS
+40 TKAN
-48 SLLTAHSLKKMKK
+48 LD
-61 LFLLTAIIALLSSCV
+61 IIPIPQTM
-76 EENAKVVDA
+76 
-85 NLNIVPVPQEVVVAL
+85 IVNPIE
-100 NDNGFQLN
+100 NGFILN
-108 KETVIVNENEANKF
+108 NKTVIVSDNPENQF
-122 NAEFLQSYLK
+122 NAEFLQSHLE
-132 NIFKSNLKIAD
+132 NIFKKDVEIQVEAHGRVSNNSI
-143 NAENNYVSLNIVNPS
+143 NLNIVD
-158 ECENLGLKND
+158 EKQCEELGLVNNN
-168 KEAYLLSVSLDKIDI
+168 ESYLLSVSLDNINI
-183 YAIDAAG
+183 YALDAAG

-198 IQMMPNDIYSEDA
+198 IQMMPNDVYSDDA
-211 VKIAGVMFPS
+211 EKIAEIDIPCM
-221 LNIFDNPR
+221 NINDSPR

-241 TFFDVEYIKHLLNGL
+241 TFFDVDFIKHLLNGL

-277 IKQYPKLTELGAW
+277 IKQYPRLTELGAW

-380 LENIFAELVE
+380 LENIITEMTT

-406 NSWRDCEVC
+406 NSWRDCDVC
-415 QNLMKEKEMT
+415 QSLMKEKDMK
-425 ELVELQNHFVRRIEK
+425 ELVELQNHFVRRVEK
-440 ILAKY
+440 ILAKH

-506 LKWAAIIPLDT
+506 LKWAAIIPLDS

-525 NFELT
+525 HFELT
-530 EAEEKLVLGPQGG
+530 DEEKQLVLGVQGG

-561 KVLVLSEIGWSAYED
+561 KVLALSEIGWSAYEN
-576 RNLDYFKKRLYDSHL
+576 RNLDNFKKRLIDSHL
-591 ERLYNM
+591 EKLYEM
-597 NFEFRVAPPTVKYE
+597 DFEFRVAPPTVKYE
-611 EGKLVAEKDYDF
+611 DGKLIAEKDYDK
-623 LTIRYTDDK
+623 LVIRYTDDK
-632 STPTLESAEY
+632 SVPTSQSPEY
-642 TDAIVTENPENYRFV
+642 KKTITTDKPENYRFA
-657 TFYKERPSIARG
+657 TFYEERQSIARG

-677 YQKPLTTITS
+677 YQKPKTTITS

-698 VDYNMNT
+698 VDYNLNT
-705 YCNTARPVEAGDYFL
+705 YCNTARPVESGDYFL

-745 LPNARIEYSY
+745 LPNAVLEYSY
-755 DGENFIQGEEFV
+755 DGENFIKGDAFA
-767 YDYFDGYKAEVH
+767 YDYFDGYKAEAY
-779 PEKAVKAVKIVV
+779 PEKPVKAVKIAV

-802 QDLRIL
+802 QDLRIE

>member
-1 MKVKQLGIR
+1 
-10 SCRDVSQ
+10 
-17 DTILIKNMSL
+17 
-27 MRLIKSGIIIELN
+27 
-40 KLITKARS
+40 
-48 SLLTAHSLKKMKK
+48 MKK
-61 LFLLTAIIALLSSCV
+61 LLLIVSIIVLISSCA
-76 EENAKVVDA
+76 EKNTKVVDA
-85 NLNIVPVPQEVVVAL
+85 NLDIVPVPQELVVCM
-100 NDNGFQLN
+100 NENGFN
-108 KETVIVNENEANKF
+108 INAATVIVSDNPDNTF

-132 NIFKSNLKIAD
+132 NVIKGDFNIENEAD
-143 NAENNYVSLNIVNPS
+143 NNYIGLNIIN
-158 ECENLGLKND
+158 EKQCEEYGLVND
-168 KEAYLLSVSLDKIDI
+168 KEAYLLSVSIDNINI
-183 YAIDAAG
+183 YALDAAG

-198 IQMMPNDIYSEDA
+198 LQMMPNDIYSDNAEIIAA
-211 VKIAGVMFPS
+211 VNFPS
-221 LNIFDNPR
+221 LNVIDNPR

-241 TFFDVEYIKHLLNGL
+241 TFFDVDYIKHLLNGL

-265 WHLADDQGWRIE
+265 WHLTDDQGWRIE

-290 RGANELLMP
+290 RGADEHLMP

-346 TYPEIVCDIDS
+346 SYPEIICDIDA

-368 VWCVGREENYEM
+368 VWCVGREENFVM
-380 LENIFAELVE
+380 LENIISEMVE

-415 QNLMKEKEMT
+415 QNLMKENDMK
-425 ELVELQNHFVRRIEK
+425 ELVELQNHFVRRVEK

-450 GWDEILDGGNLL
+450 GWDEILDGGDLL
-462 ETTIPYVWQNS
+462 ETSIPYVWQNS
-473 ERGIK
+473 ERGMK

-506 LKWAAIIPLDT
+506 LKWAAIIPLDS
-517 VYSFDPIG
+517 VYAFDPIG
-525 NFELT
+525 NFELS
-530 EAEEKLVLGPQGG
+530 EQEEKLVLGIQGG

-561 KVLVLSEIGWSAYED
+561 KVLALSEIGWSGYDD
-576 RNLDYFKKRLYDSHL
+576 RNLDYFKR
-591 ERLYNM
+591 RLYNSHVEKLYQM
-597 NFEFRVAPPTVKYE
+597 GFEFRVAPPTVKYE
-611 EGKLVAEKDYDF
+611 DGKLIADKDYEA
-623 LTIRYTDDK
+623 LVIRYTDDK
-632 STPTLESAEY
+632 SVPTLESAEY
-642 TDAIVTENPENYRFV
+642 LGPITTDEPENYRFA
-657 TFYKERPSIARG
+657 TFYKERSSIARG
-669 AQNIDLYH
+669 AQNIELHH
-677 YQKPLTTITS
+677 YQKPKTVVTS
-687 NVPMEQDINVL
+687 NVPMMQEISIL
-698 VDYNMNT
+698 ADYDMNT
-705 YCNTARPVEAGDYFL
+705 YCYTDRPVEDGDYFL

-739 GLAIVG
+739 SLAIVG
-745 LPNARIEYSY
+745 LPNARLEYSY
-755 DGENFIQGEEFV
+755 DGENFVKGDDFA
-767 YDYFDGYKAEVH
+767 YDYFEGYMAECY

-802 QDLRIL
+802 QDLRIE

>member
-1 MKVKQLGIR
+1 MTSTLTVVCCPLSVDQKVK
-10 SCRDVSQ
+10 
-17 DTILIKNMSL
+17 N
-27 MRLIKSGIIIELN
+27 
-40 KLITKARS
+40 
-48 SLLTAHSLKKMKK
+48 MKK
-61 LFLLTAIIALLSSCV
+61 LFLLTAIFALLSSCV
-76 EENAKVVDA
+76 EEKAVVVDA
-85 NLNIVPVPQEVVVAL
+85 NLDIVPVPQEVVVAL

-108 KETVIVNENEANKF
+108 KETVIVYENEANKF

-143 NAENNYVSLNIVNPS
+143 KAENNYVSLNIVDAS
-158 ECENLGLKND
+158 ECENLGLAND

-190 IFYGIQTL
+190 VFYGIQTL

-211 VKIAGVMFPS
+211 VKVAGVMFPS

-241 TFFDVEYIKHLLNGL
+241 TFFDVDFIKHLLNGL

-368 VWCVGREENYEM
+368 VWCVGREENYAM
-380 LENIFAELVE
+380 LENIIAEMTE

-395 IYHIGADEVNM
+395 VYHIGADEVNM

-530 EAEEKLVLGPQGG
+530 EEEEKLVLGPQGG
-543 LWTECGQVPG
+543 LWTECGQVLG

-611 EGKLVAEKDYDF
+611 DGKLVAEKDYDF
-623 LTIRYTDDK
+623 LVIRYTDDK
-632 STPTLESAEY
+632 STPILESAEY
-642 TDAIVTENPENYRFV
+642 TEAITTDKPENYRFA

-677 YQKPLTTITS
+677 YQKPATTITS

-755 DGENFIQGEEFV
+755 DGENFIQGEDFV
-767 YDYFDGYKAEVH
+767 YDYFDGYKAEVY
-779 PEKAVKAVKIVV
+779 PEQAVKAVKIVV

-802 QDLRIL
+802 QDLRIQ

>member
-1 MKVKQLGIR
+1 MK
-10 SCRDVSQ
+10 
-17 DTILIKNMSL
+17 
-27 MRLIKSGIIIELN
+27 RLL
-40 KLITKARS
+40 
-48 SLLTAHSLKKMKK
+48 LLTS
-61 LFLLTAIIALLSSCV
+61 IAVMLASCDSKNN
-76 EENAKVVDA
+76 EAAKA
-85 NLNIVPVPQEVVVAL
+85 NLDIIPVPQTMIVNSIE
-100 NDNGFQLN
+100 NGFILN
-108 KETVIVNENEANKF
+108 NKTIIVSDNPENQF
-122 NAEFLQSYLK
+122 NVEFLQSHLE
-132 NIFKSNLKIAD
+132 NIFKKDVEIQVEAHGRVYNNSINL
-143 NAENNYVSLNIVNPS
+143 SIVD
-158 ECENLGLKND
+158 EKQCEELGLVND
-168 KEAYLLSVSLDKIDI
+168 NEAYLLSVNLDNINI
-183 YAIDAAG
+183 YALDAAG

-198 IQMMPNDIYSEDA
+198 IQMLPNDVYSDDA
-211 VKIAGVMFPS
+211 EKIAEIDIPCM
-221 LNIFDNPR
+221 NINDNPR

-241 TFFDVEYIKHLLNGL
+241 TFFDVDFIKHLLNGL

-290 RGANELLMP
+290 RGADELLMP

-380 LENIFAELVE
+380 LENIITEMTT

-406 NSWRDCEVC
+406 NSWRDCDVC
-415 QNLMKEKEMT
+415 QALMKEKDMK
-425 ELVELQNHFVRRIEK
+425 ELVELQNHFVRRVEK
-440 ILAKY
+440 ILAKH

-506 LKWAAIIPLDT
+506 LKWAAIIPLDS

-525 NFELT
+525 HFELT
-530 EAEEKLVLGPQGG
+530 DEEKQLVLGVQGG
-543 LWTECGQVPG
+543 LWTECGQVSG

-561 KVLVLSEIGWSAYED
+561 KVLALSEIGWSAYEN
-576 RNLDYFKKRLYDSHL
+576 RNLDNFKKRLIDSHL
-591 ERLYNM
+591 EKLYELD
-597 NFEFRVAPPTVKYE
+597 FEFRVAPPTVKYE
-611 EGKLVAEKDYDF
+611 DGKLIAEKDYDK
-623 LTIRYTDDK
+623 LVIRYTDDR
-632 STPTLESAEY
+632 SVPTSQSPEY
-642 TDAIVTENPENYRFV
+642 KEAITADKPEDYRFA
-657 TFYKERPSIARG
+657 TFYEERQSIARG

-677 YQKPLTTITS
+677 YQKPKTIITS

-698 VDYNMNT
+698 VDYNLNT

-745 LPNARIEYSY
+745 LPNAVLEYSY
-755 DGENFIQGEEFV
+755 DGENFIKGDAFV
-767 YDYFDGYKAEVH
+767 YDYFDGYKAEVY
-779 PEKAVKAVKIVV
+779 PEKPVKAVKIVV

-802 QDLRIL
+802 QDLRIE

>member
-1 MKVKQLGIR
+1 
-10 SCRDVSQ
+10 
-17 DTILIKNMSL
+17 
-27 MRLIKSGIIIELN
+27 
-40 KLITKARS
+40 
-48 SLLTAHSLKKMKK
+48 
-61 LFLLTAIIALLSSCV
+61 
-76 EENAKVVDA
+76 
-85 NLNIVPVPQEVVVAL
+85 
-100 NDNGFQLN
+100 
-108 KETVIVNENEANKF
+108 
-122 NAEFLQSYLK
+122 
-132 NIFKSNLKIAD
+132 
-143 NAENNYVSLNIVNPS
+143 
-158 ECENLGLKND
+158 
-168 KEAYLLSVSLDKIDI
+168 
-183 YAIDAAG
+183 
-190 IFYGIQTL
+190 
-198 IQMMPNDIYSEDA
+198 
-211 VKIAGVMFPS
+211 
-221 LNIFDNPR
+221 
-229 FKYRGLMLDCSR
+229 
-241 TFFDVEYIKHLLNGL
+241 
-256 AHYKINNFH
+256 
-265 WHLADDQGWRIE
+265 
-277 IKQYPKLTELGAW
+277 
-290 RGANELLMP
+290 

-445 GKTMA
+445 CKTMA

-530 EAEEKLVLGPQGG
+530 EEEEKLVLGPQGG

-611 EGKLVAEKDYDF
+611 DGKLVAEKDYDF
-623 LTIRYTDDK
+623 LVIRYTDDK

-642 TDAIVTENPENYRFV
+642 TEAITTDKPENYRFA

-677 YQKPLTTITS
+677 YQKPATTITS

-755 DGENFIQGEEFV
+755 DGENFIKGEDFV
-767 YDYFDGYKAEVH
+767 YDYFDGYKAEIH
-779 PEKAVKAVKIVV
+779 PEQAVKAVKIVV

-802 QDLRIL
+802 QDLRIS

>member
-1 MKVKQLGIR
+1 MSNVELK
-10 SCRDVSQ
+10 
-17 DTILIKNMSL
+17 IKF
-27 MRLIKSGIIIELN
+27 KY
-40 KLITKARS
+40 
-48 SLLTAHSLKKMKK
+48 MKK
-61 LFLLTAIIALLSSCV
+61 LFLLTSIALLLSSCV
-76 EENAKVVDA
+76 EKKGEAVKA
-85 NLNIVPVPQEVVVAL
+85 NLDIVPIPQTMIVNSIEEGFIL
-100 NDNGFQLN
+100 NDN
-108 KETVIVNENEANKF
+108 TVIVYNDEANQF

-132 NIFKSNLKIAD
+132 NIFKKDLKTTLKSESESASI
-143 NAENNYVSLNIVNPS
+143 NLNIIDAS
-158 ECENLGLKND
+158 KCEEMGLAND
-168 KEAYLLSVSLDKIDI
+168 KESYLLSVSIDSINI
-183 YAIDAAG
+183 YALDAAG

-198 IQMMPNDIYSEDA
+198 IQMMPNDIYSVDA
-211 VKIAGVMFPS
+211 NEVAEVDIPCM
-221 LNIFDNPR
+221 NINDNPR

-241 TFFDVEYIKHLLNGL
+241 TFFDVDFIKHLLNGL

-290 RGANELLMP
+290 RGADELLMP
-299 AYGSGNERNGGFY
+299 AYGSGNERYGGFY

-319 IVKYAADRNINII
+319 IVQYAADRNINII

-346 TYPEIVCDIDS
+346 TYPETVCDIES

-380 LENIFAELVE
+380 LENIIAEMTT

-406 NSWRDCEVC
+406 NSWRDCDVC
-415 QNLMKEKEMT
+415 QNLMKEKDMK
-425 ELVELQNHFVRRIEK
+425 ELVELQNYFVRRVEK
-440 ILAKY
+440 ILAKH

-450 GWDEILDGGNLL
+450 GWDEILDGGELL
-462 ETTIPYVWQNS
+462 PTSIPYVWQNS

-506 LKWAAIIPLDT
+506 LKWAAIIPLDS

-525 NFELT
+525 HFELT
-530 EAEEKLVLGPQGG
+530 DAEKKLVLGPQGG
-543 LWTECGQVPG
+543 LWTECGIVDG

-561 KVLVLSEIGWSAYED
+561 KVLVLSEIGWSAYENRD
-576 RNLDYFKKRLYDSHL
+576 LNHFKKRLFDSHI
-591 ERLYNM
+591 EKLYNM
-597 NFEFRVAPPTVKYE
+597 DFDFRVAPPTVKYE
-611 EGKLVAEKDYDF
+611 DGKLIVNKDYDQ
-623 LTIRYTDDK
+623 LVIRYTDDK
-632 STPTLESAEY
+632 STPTTESKEY
-642 TDAIVTENPENYRFV
+642 TDAITTDMPENYRFA
-657 TFYKERPSIARG
+657 TFYKERSSIARG

-677 YQKPLTTITS
+677 YQKPKTTITS

-698 VDYNMNT
+698 VDYDMNT
-705 YCNTARPVEAGDYFL
+705 YCNTARPVESGDYFL
-720 YTFENPVECEK
+720 YTFEEPIDCKK

-745 LPNARIEYSY
+745 LPNARLEYSY
-755 DGENFIQGEEFV
+755 DGENFIEGDDFV
-767 YDYFDGYKAEVH
+767 YDYFDGYYAECH

-802 QDLRIL
+802 QDLRIE

>member
-1 MKVKQLGIR
+1 MKK
-10 SCRDVSQ
+10 
-17 DTILIKNMSL
+17 IL
-27 MRLIKSGIIIELN
+27 
-40 KLITKARS
+40 
-48 SLLTAHSLKKMKK
+48 LLTSIVVVLASCINKNNE
-61 LFLLTAIIALLSSCV
+61 TA
-76 EENAKVVDA
+76 KA
-85 NLNIVPVPQEVVVAL
+85 NLDIIPVPQTMIVNSIE
-100 NDNGFQLN
+100 NGFILDS
-108 KETVIVNENEANKF
+108 KTVIVSNNSENQF
-122 NAEFLQSYLK
+122 NAEFLQSHLE
-132 NIFKSNLKIAD
+132 NIFKKDIEILVETQERVSNNSI
-143 NAENNYVSLNIVNPS
+143 NLNIID
-158 ECENLGLKND
+158 ETQCEEMGIVND
-168 KEAYLLSVSLDKIDI
+168 KEAYLLSVTLDEINI
-183 YAIDAAG
+183 FAIDAAG

-198 IQMMPNDIYSEDA
+198 IQMMPNEVYSENA
-211 VKIAGVMFPS
+211 NKIAAVDIPCM
-221 LNIFDNPR
+221 NIVDNPR

-241 TFFDVEYIKHLLNGL
+241 TFFDVDYIKHLLNGL

-368 VWCVGREENYEM
+368 VWCVGREDNYVM
-380 LENIFAELVE
+380 LENIIKEMTE

-406 NSWRDCEVC
+406 NSWRDCDVC
-415 QNLMKEKEMT
+415 QSLMKEKDMK
-425 ELVELQNHFVRRIEK
+425 ELVELQNHFVRRVEK
-440 ILAKY
+440 ILAKH

-450 GWDEILDGGNLL
+450 GWDEILDGGDLL

-506 LKWAAIIPLDT
+506 LKWAAIIPLDS
-517 VYSFDPIG
+517 VYAFDPIG
-525 NFELT
+525 HFELT
-530 EAEEKLVLGPQGG
+530 KEEEKLILGPQGG

-576 RNLDYFKKRLYDSHL
+576 RNLEHFKKRLFDSHL
-591 ERLYNM
+591 ERLYQM
-597 NFEFRVAPPTVKYE
+597 DFEFRVAPPTVKYE
-611 EGKLVAEKDYDF
+611 DGKLIADKDYEE
-623 LTIRYTDDK
+623 LVIRYTDDK

-642 TDAIVTENPENYRFV
+642 TEAISTDKPENYRFA
-657 TFYKERPSIARG
+657 TFYKERSSIARG
-669 AQNIDLYH
+669 AQNIELYH
-677 YQKPLTTITS
+677 YQKPNTTVTS
-687 NVPMEQDINVL
+687 NVPMEQDIDIL
-698 VDYNMNT
+698 ADYNMNT
-705 YCNTARPVEAGDYFL
+705 YCYTARPVEAGDYFL

-745 LPNARIEYSY
+745 LPNAVLEYSY
-755 DGENFIQGEEFV
+755 DGENFIKGDTFV
-767 YDYFDGYKAEVH
+767 YDYFDGYKAEIY

-802 QDLRIL
+802 QDLRIE

>member
-1 MKVKQLGIR
+1 MK
-10 SCRDVSQ
+10 
-17 DTILIKNMSL
+17 
-27 MRLIKSGIIIELN
+27 RLL
-40 KLITKARS
+40 
-48 SLLTAHSLKKMKK
+48 LLTS
-61 LFLLTAIIALLSSCV
+61 IAVMLASCDSKNN
-76 EENAKVVDA
+76 EAAKA
-85 NLNIVPVPQEVVVAL
+85 NLDIIPVPQTMIVNSIE
-100 NDNGFQLN
+100 NGFILN
-108 KETVIVNENEANKF
+108 NKTIIVSDNPENQF
-122 NAEFLQSYLK
+122 NVEFLQSHLE
-132 NIFKSNLKIAD
+132 NIFKKDVEIQVEAHGRVYNNSINL
-143 NAENNYVSLNIVNPS
+143 SIVD
-158 ECENLGLKND
+158 EKQCEELGLVND
-168 KEAYLLSVSLDKIDI
+168 NEAYLLSVNLDNINI
-183 YAIDAAG
+183 YALDAAG

-198 IQMMPNDIYSEDA
+198 IQMLPNDVYSDDA
-211 VKIAGVMFPS
+211 EKIAEIDIPCM
-221 LNIFDNPR
+221 NINDNPR

-241 TFFDVEYIKHLLNGL
+241 TFFDVDFIKHLLNGL

-290 RGANELLMP
+290 RGADELLMP

-380 LENIFAELVE
+380 LENIITEMTT

-406 NSWRDCEVC
+406 NSWRDCDVC
-415 QNLMKEKEMT
+415 QALMKEKDMK
-425 ELVELQNHFVRRIEK
+425 ELVELQNHFVRRVEK
-440 ILAKY
+440 ILAKH

-506 LKWAAIIPLDT
+506 LKWAAIIPLDS

-525 NFELT
+525 HFELT
-530 EAEEKLVLGPQGG
+530 DEEKQLVLGVQGG

-561 KVLVLSEIGWSAYED
+561 KVLALSEIGWSAYEN
-576 RNLDYFKKRLYDSHL
+576 RNLDNFKKRLIDSHL
-591 ERLYNM
+591 EKLYEM
-597 NFEFRVAPPTVKYE
+597 DFEFRVAPPTVKYE
-611 EGKLVAEKDYDF
+611 DGKLIAEKDYDK
-623 LTIRYTDDK
+623 LVIRYTDDR
-632 STPTLESAEY
+632 SVPTSQSPEY
-642 TDAIVTENPENYRFV
+642 KEAITADKPEDYRFA
-657 TFYKERPSIARG
+657 TFYEERQSIARG

-677 YQKPLTTITS
+677 YQKPKTIITS

-698 VDYNMNT
+698 VDYNLNT

-745 LPNARIEYSY
+745 LPNAVLEYSY
-755 DGENFIQGEEFV
+755 DGENFIKGDAFV
-767 YDYFDGYKAEVH
+767 YDYFDGYKAEAY
-779 PEKAVKAVKIVV
+779 PEKPVKAVKVVV

-802 QDLRIL
+802 QDLRIE

>member
-1 MKVKQLGIR
+1 
-10 SCRDVSQ
+10 
-17 DTILIKNMSL
+17 
-27 MRLIKSGIIIELN
+27 
-40 KLITKARS
+40 
-48 SLLTAHSLKKMKK
+48 MKK
-61 LFLLTAIIALLSSCV
+61 LLLLTSIAILLSSCA
-76 EENAKVVDA
+76 ENQGTTVNA
-85 NLNIVPVPQEVVVAL
+85 NLDIVPMPQEMVVCL
-100 NDNGFQLN
+100 NEDAFILNEKTLIVYDND
-108 KETVIVNENEANKF
+108 VNQF

-132 NIFKSNLKIAD
+132 NIFKKDIETISSSESASVSNSI
-143 NAENNYVSLNIVNPS
+143 NLNIVDAS
-158 ECENLGLKND
+158 KCEELGLVND
-168 KEAYLLSVSLDKIDI
+168 KEAYVLNVSLDNIDI
-183 YAIDAAG
+183 YALDAAG
-190 IFYGIQTL
+190 VFYGIQTL
-198 IQMMPNDIYSEDA
+198 IQMMPNDIYSENANKIVA
-211 VKIAGVMFPS
+211 VDIPCMNV
-221 LNIFDNPR
+221 NDNPR

-241 TFFDVEYIKHLLNGL
+241 TFFDVDFIKHLLNGL

-277 IKQYPKLTELGAW
+277 IKQYPKLTEQGAW
-290 RGANELLMP
+290 RGADELLMP
-299 AYGSGNERNGGFY
+299 AYGSGNERYGGFY

-319 IVKYAADRNINII
+319 IVKYAAERNINII

-368 VWCVGREENYEM
+368 VWCVGREENYVM
-380 LENIFAELVE
+380 LENIISEMTT
-390 LFPSK
+390 LFPSEV
-395 IYHIGADEVNM
+395 YHIGADEVNM

-415 QNLMKEKEMT
+415 QNLMKEKDMK
-425 ELVELQNHFVRRIEK
+425 ELVELQNHFVRKVEK
-440 ILAKY
+440 ILAKH

-450 GWDEILDGGNLL
+450 GWDEILDGGDLL
-462 ETTIPYVWQNS
+462 KTTIPYVWQNS

-478 SVKAGQP
+478 SVKTGQP

-525 NFELT
+525 HFELSD
-530 EAEEKLVLGPQGG
+530 EEEKLVLGPQGG
-543 LWTECGQVPG
+543 LWTECGIVPD

-561 KVLVLSEIGWSAYED
+561 KILALSEIGWSAYED
-576 RNLDYFKKRLYDSHL
+576 RDLNHFKKRLFDSHL
-591 ERLYNM
+591 EKLYQM
-597 NFEFRVAPPTVKYE
+597 NFKFRVAPPAVKYE
-611 EGKLVAEKDYDF
+611 DGKLVANKDYDF

-632 STPTLESAEY
+632 STPTLDSKEY
-642 TDAIVTENPENYRFV
+642 TEAIVTQNPENYRFA
-657 TFYKERPSIARG
+657 TFYKERSSIARG
-669 AQNIDLYH
+669 AQNIDLYN
-677 YQKPLTTITS
+677 YQKPVTNIAS

-698 VDYNMNT
+698 VDYDMNT

-720 YTFENPVECEK
+720 YTFENPVETKK

-745 LPNARIEYSY
+745 LPNARLEYSY
-755 DGENFIQGEEFV
+755 DGTNFIKAEDFV
-767 YDYFDGYKAEVH
+767 YDYFDGYRAACY

-802 QDLRIL
+802 QDLRIE

>member
-1 MKVKQLGIR
+1 MK
-10 SCRDVSQ
+10 
-17 DTILIKNMSL
+17 
-27 MRLIKSGIIIELN
+27 RLL
-40 KLITKARS
+40 
-48 SLLTAHSLKKMKK
+48 LLTS
-61 LFLLTAIIALLSSCV
+61 IAVMLASCDSKNN
-76 EENAKVVDA
+76 EAAKA
-85 NLNIVPVPQEVVVAL
+85 NLDIIPVPQTMIVNSIE
-100 NDNGFQLN
+100 NGFILN
-108 KETVIVNENEANKF
+108 NKTIIVSDNPENQF
-122 NAEFLQSYLK
+122 NVEFLQSHLE
-132 NIFKSNLKIAD
+132 NIFKKDVEIQVEAHGRVYNNSINL
-143 NAENNYVSLNIVNPS
+143 SIVD
-158 ECENLGLKND
+158 EKQCEELGLVND
-168 KEAYLLSVSLDKIDI
+168 NEAYLLSVNLDNINI
-183 YAIDAAG
+183 YALDAAG

-198 IQMMPNDIYSEDA
+198 IQMLPNDVYSDDA
-211 VKIAGVMFPS
+211 EKIAEIDIPCM
-221 LNIFDNPR
+221 NINDNPR

-241 TFFDVEYIKHLLNGL
+241 TFFDVDFIKHLLNGL

-290 RGANELLMP
+290 RGADELLMP

-380 LENIFAELVE
+380 LENIITEMTT

-406 NSWRDCEVC
+406 NSWRDCDVC
-415 QNLMKEKEMT
+415 QALMKEKDMK
-425 ELVELQNHFVRRIEK
+425 ELVELQNHFVRRVEK
-440 ILAKY
+440 ILAKH

-506 LKWAAIIPLDT
+506 LKWAAIIPLDS

-525 NFELT
+525 HFELT
-530 EAEEKLVLGPQGG
+530 DEEKQLVLGVQGG

-561 KVLVLSEIGWSAYED
+561 KVLALSEIGWSAYEN
-576 RNLDYFKKRLYDSHL
+576 RNLDNFKKRLIDSHL
-591 ERLYNM
+591 EKLYEM
-597 NFEFRVAPPTVKYE
+597 DFEFRVAPPTVKYE
-611 EGKLVAEKDYDF
+611 DGKLIAEKDYDK
-623 LTIRYTDDK
+623 LAIRYTDDR
-632 STPTLESAEY
+632 SVPTSQSPEY
-642 TDAIVTENPENYRFV
+642 KEAITADKPEDYRFA
-657 TFYKERPSIARG
+657 TFYEERQSIARG

-677 YQKPLTTITS
+677 YQKPKTIITS

-698 VDYNMNT
+698 VDYNLNT

-745 LPNARIEYSY
+745 LPNAVLEYSY
-755 DGENFIQGEEFV
+755 DGENFIKGDAFV
-767 YDYFDGYKAEVH
+767 YDYFDGYKAEAY
-779 PEKAVKAVKIVV
+779 PEKPVKAVKVVV

-802 QDLRIL
+802 QDLRIE

>member
-1 MKVKQLGIR
+1 MK
-10 SCRDVSQ
+10 
-17 DTILIKNMSL
+17 
-27 MRLIKSGIIIELN
+27 RLL
-40 KLITKARS
+40 
-48 SLLTAHSLKKMKK
+48 LLTSIAV
-61 LFLLTAIIALLSSCV
+61 LLASCDSRNN
-76 EENAKVVDA
+76 EAAKA
-85 NLNIVPVPQEVVVAL
+85 NLDIIPVPQTMIVNSIE
-100 NDNGFQLN
+100 NGFILN
-108 KETVIVNENEANKF
+108 NKTIIVSDNLENQF
-122 NAEFLQSYLK
+122 NAEFLQSHLE
-132 NIFKSNLKIAD
+132 NIFKKDVEIQVEAHGRVSNNSI
-143 NAENNYVSLNIVNPS
+143 NLNIVDVKQ
-158 ECENLGLKND
+158 CEELGLVND
-168 KEAYLLSVSLDKIDI
+168 NEAYLLSVNLDNINI
-183 YAIDAAG
+183 YALDAAG

-198 IQMMPNDIYSEDA
+198 IQMMPNDVYSDDA
-211 VKIAGVMFPS
+211 EKIAEIDIPCM
-221 LNIFDNPR
+221 NINDNPR

-241 TFFDVEYIKHLLNGL
+241 TFFDVDFIRHLLNGL

-380 LENIFAELVE
+380 LENIITEMTT

-406 NSWRDCEVC
+406 NSWRDCDVC
-415 QNLMKEKEMT
+415 QSLMEEKDMK
-425 ELVELQNHFVRRIEK
+425 ELVELQNHFVRRVEK
-440 ILAKY
+440 ILAKH

-478 SVKAGQP
+478 SVKVGQP

-506 LKWAAIIPLDT
+506 LKWAAIIPLDS

-525 NFELT
+525 HFDLT
-530 EAEEKLVLGPQGG
+530 DEEKQLVLGVQGG

-561 KVLVLSEIGWSAYED
+561 KVLALSEIGWSAYEN
-576 RNLDYFKKRLYDSHL
+576 RNLDNFKKRLIDSHL
-591 ERLYNM
+591 EKLYEM
-597 NFEFRVAPPTVKYE
+597 DFEFRVAPPTVRYE
-611 EGKLVAEKDYDF
+611 DGKLIAEKDYDK
-623 LTIRYTDDK
+623 LVIRYTDDR
-632 STPTLESAEY
+632 SVPTSQSPEY
-642 TDAIVTENPENYRFV
+642 KKTITTDKPENYRFA
-657 TFYKERPSIARG
+657 TFYEERQSIARG

-677 YQKPLTTITS
+677 YQKPKTTITS

-698 VDYNMNT
+698 VDYNLNT

-720 YTFENPVECEK
+720 YTFENPVECKK

-745 LPNARIEYSY
+745 LPNAVLEYSY
-755 DGENFIQGEEFV
+755 DGENFIKGDAFV
-767 YDYFDGYKAEVH
+767 YDYFDGYKAEAY
-779 PEKAVKAVKIVV
+779 PEKPVKAVKIVV

-802 QDLRIL
+802 QDLRIE

>member
-1 MKVKQLGIR
+1 MK
-10 SCRDVSQ
+10 
-17 DTILIKNMSL
+17 
-27 MRLIKSGIIIELN
+27 RLL
-40 KLITKARS
+40 
-48 SLLTAHSLKKMKK
+48 LLTS
-61 LFLLTAIIALLSSCV
+61 IAVMLASCANKNN
-76 EENAKVVDA
+76 EAAKA
-85 NLNIVPVPQEVVVAL
+85 NLDIIPVPQTMIVNSIE
-100 NDNGFQLN
+100 NGFILN
-108 KETVIVNENEANKF
+108 NKTLIVSDNPENQF
-122 NAEFLQSYLK
+122 NAEFLQSHLE
-132 NIFKSNLKIAD
+132 NIFKKEI
-143 NAENNYVSLNIVNPS
+143 EIQVETHVRVSKNSINLNIID
-158 ECENLGLKND
+158 EKQCEELGLVND
-168 KEAYLLSVSLDKIDI
+168 KEAYLLSVSLDNINI
-183 YAIDAAG
+183 YALDAAG

-198 IQMMPNDIYSEDA
+198 IQMMPNDVYSDNA
-211 VKIAGVMFPS
+211 KKIAEIDIPCM
-221 LNIFDNPR
+221 NINDNPR

-241 TFFDVEYIKHLLNGL
+241 TFYDVDFIKHLLNGL

-290 RGANELLMP
+290 RGADELLMP

-380 LENIFAELVE
+380 LENIITEMTT

-395 IYHIGADEVNM
+395 IYHFGADEVNM
-406 NSWRDCEVC
+406 NSWRDCDVC
-415 QNLMKEKEMT
+415 QSLMKEKDMK
-425 ELVELQNHFVRRIEK
+425 ELVELQNHFVRRVEK
-440 ILAKY
+440 ILAKH

-450 GWDEILDGGNLL
+450 GWDEILDGGDLL

-506 LKWAAIIPLDT
+506 LKWAAIIPLDS

-525 NFELT
+525 HFELT
-530 EAEEKLVLGPQGG
+530 DAEKQLVLGVQGG

-561 KVLVLSEIGWSAYED
+561 KVLVLSEIGWSAYEN
-576 RNLDYFKKRLYDSHL
+576 RNLDNFKKRLIDSHL
-591 ERLYNM
+591 EKLYEM
-597 NFEFRVAPPTVKYE
+597 DFEFRVAPPTVRYE
-611 EGKLVAEKDYDF
+611 DGKLIAEKDYDK
-623 LTIRYTDDK
+623 LVIRYTDYK
-632 STPTLESAEY
+632 SVPTLQSPEY
-642 TDAIVTENPENYRFV
+642 KEAITTDKPENYRFA
-657 TFYKERPSIARG
+657 TFYEERQSIARG

-677 YQKPLTTITS
+677 YQKPKTTITS

-698 VDYNMNT
+698 VDYNLNT

-745 LPNARIEYSY
+745 LPNAVLEYSY
-755 DGENFIQGEEFV
+755 DGENFIKGDTFV
-767 YDYFDGYKAEVH
+767 YDYFDGYKAEIY
-779 PEKAVKAVKIVV
+779 PEKPVKAVKIVV

-802 QDLRIL
+802 QDLRIE

>member
-1 MKVKQLGIR
+1 
-10 SCRDVSQ
+10 
-17 DTILIKNMSL
+17 
-27 MRLIKSGIIIELN
+27 
-40 KLITKARS
+40 
-48 SLLTAHSLKKMKK
+48 MKK
-61 LFLLTAIIALLSSCV
+61 LFLAASIAVLLSSCA
-76 EENAKVVDA
+76 ENKGESVNA
-85 NLNIVPVPQEVVVAL
+85 NLDIVPLPQEMVVGL
-100 NDNGFQLN
+100 NEDAFIMSD
-108 KETVIVNENEANKF
+108 KTVIVSNGEENKF
-122 NAEFLQSYLK
+122 NAEYLQSYLK
-132 NIFKSNLKIAD
+132 NIFKKDLKVVSQ
-143 NAENNYVSLNIVNPS
+143 AETNSINFNMVDASK
-158 ECENLGLKND
+158 CEELGLVND
-168 KEAYLLSVSLDKIDI
+168 NEAYLLSVSIDKIDI
-183 YAIDAAG
+183 YAVDAAG

-198 IQMMPNDIYSEDA
+198 IQMMPNDIYSDNA
-211 VKIAGVMFPS
+211 NKIAEVDIPCM
-221 LNIFDNPR
+221 NINDNPR

-241 TFFDVEYIKHLLNGL
+241 TFFDTEYIKHLLNGL

-290 RGANELLMP
+290 RGADELLMP

-312 TQEEIKD
+312 SQDEIKD

-368 VWCVGREENYEM
+368 VWCVGREENYVM
-380 LENIFAELVE
+380 LENIIAEMTT

-406 NSWRDCEVC
+406 NSWRDCDVC
-415 QNLMKEKEMT
+415 QTLMKEKGMK
-425 ELVELQNHFVRRIEK
+425 ELVELQNYFVRRVEK

-450 GWDEILDGGNLL
+450 GWDEILDGGDLL

-506 LKWAAIIPLDT
+506 LKWAAIIPLDR
-517 VYSFDPIG
+517 VYEFDPIG

-530 EAEEKLVLGPQGG
+530 EEEEKLILGPQGG

-576 RNLDYFKKRLYDSHL
+576 RNLDCFKKRLFDNHL
-591 ERLYNM
+591 EKLYQM
-597 NFEFRVAPPTVKYE
+597 DFEFRVAPPAVKYE
-611 EGKLVAEKDYDF
+611 NGKLVAEKDYES
-623 LTIRYTDDK
+623 LVIRYTDDK
-632 STPTLESAEY
+632 SVPTSQSPEY
-642 TDAIVTENPENYRFV
+642 NEPITTDKPVNYRFA

-669 AQNIDLYH
+669 AQNIDLYN
-677 YQKPLTTITS
+677 YKNPKTTITS

-698 VDYNMNT
+698 VDYDLNT

-720 YTFENPVECEK
+720 YTFENPVECNK

-745 LPNARIEYSY
+745 LPNARLEYSY
-755 DGENFIQGEEFV
+755 DGENFIKGDDFV
-767 YDYFDGYKAEVH
+767 YDYFDGYKAECH
-779 PEKAVKAVKIVV
+779 PEKAVKAVRIVV

-802 QDLRIL
+802 QDLRIE

>member
-1 MKVKQLGIR
+1 MTQ
-10 SCRDVSQ
+10 
-17 DTILIKNMSL
+17 TIDIDCYPLSVD
-27 MRLIKSGIIIELN
+27 
-40 KLITKARS
+40 
-48 SLLTAHSLKKMKK
+48 LKKLNMKK
-61 LFLLTAIIALLSSCV
+61 LFLLSAIFALLSSCV
-76 EENAKVVDA
+76 EEKAKVVDA
-85 NLNIVPVPQEVVVAL
+85 NLDIVPVPQEVVVCM

-108 KETVIVNENEANKF
+108 KETVIVYENEVNQF

-132 NIFKSNLKIAD
+132 NIFKKDLKIRRDVTPVASNN
-143 NAENNYVSLNIVNPS
+143 NASNSVNLNIIDPS
-158 ECENLGLKND
+158 ECENFNLAND
-168 KEAYLLSVSLDKIDI
+168 KEAYILSVNLDKIDI

-211 VKIAGVMFPS
+211 VKVAGVMFPS
-221 LNIFDNPR
+221 LNIHDNPR

-241 TFFDVEYIKHLLNGL
+241 TFFDVDYIKHLLNGL

-265 WHLADDQGWRIE
+265 WHLADDQGWRLE

-319 IVKYAADRNINII
+319 IVKFAADRNINII

-346 TYPEIVCDIDS
+346 TYPEIVCNIDS

-368 VWCVGREENYEM
+368 VWCVGREENYAM
-380 LENIFAELVE
+380 LENIIAEMTE

-395 IYHIGADEVNM
+395 VYHIGADEVNM

-485 TVMQVSQY
+485 TVMQVAQY

-501 PDERG
+501 ADERG
-506 LKWAAIIPLDT
+506 LKWAAIIPLER
-517 VYSFDPIG
+517 VYEFDPIG

-530 EAEEKLVLGPQGG
+530 EDEEKLVLGVQGG

-576 RNLDYFKKRLYDSHL
+576 RNLDYFKKRLYDNHL
-591 ERLYNM
+591 EKLYNM
-597 NFEFRVAPPTVKYE
+597 NFECPQPS
-611 EGKLVAEKDYDF
+611 
-623 LTIRYTDDK
+623 LTSHSFI
-632 STPTLESAEY
+632 
-642 TDAIVTENPENYRFV
+642 
-657 TFYKERPSIARG
+657 
-669 AQNIDLYH
+669 
-677 YQKPLTTITS
+677 
-687 NVPMEQDINVL
+687 PMRWCCQ
-698 VDYNMNT
+698 
-705 YCNTARPVEAGDYFL
+705 C
-720 YTFENPVECEK
+720 
-731 ILVGTGHY
+731 
-739 GLAIVG
+739 
-745 LPNARIEYSY
+745 S
-755 DGENFIQGEEFV
+755 
-767 YDYFDGYKAEVH
+767 
-779 PEKAVKAVKIVV
+779 
-791 TGIGECEYAIL
+791 
-802 QDLRIL
+802 

>member
-1 MKVKQLGIR
+1 
-10 SCRDVSQ
+10 
-17 DTILIKNMSL
+17 
-27 MRLIKSGIIIELN
+27 
-40 KLITKARS
+40 
-48 SLLTAHSLKKMKK
+48 MKK
-61 LFLLTAIIALLSSCV
+61 LLLATSVAILLSSCANNNGESV
-76 EENAKVVDA
+76 NA
-85 NLNIVPVPQEVVVAL
+85 NLDIIPVPQEMVVCMNEDAFLLSDKTAIVY
-100 NDNGFQLN
+100 DN
-108 KETVIVNENEANKF
+108 EENQF

-132 NIFKSNLKIAD
+132 NIFKKDLKITNQTAT
-143 NAENNYVSLNIVNPS
+143 NSINLNIVDAS
-158 ECENLGLKND
+158 ECEALNLVND
-168 KEAYLLSVSLDKIDI
+168 NEAYLLSVSIDKIDI
-183 YAIDAAG
+183 YAVDAAG
-190 IFYGIQTL
+190 VFYGIQTL
-198 IQMMPNDIYSEDA
+198 LQMMPNDIYSDNANKVAE
-211 VKIAGVMFPS
+211 VNIPC
-221 LNIFDNPR
+221 LNVNDNPR

-241 TFFDVEYIKHLLNGL
+241 TFFDVDYIKHLLNGL
-256 AHYKINNFH
+256 SHYKINNFH

-319 IVKYAADRNINII
+319 IVKYAADRNVNII

-346 TYPEIVCDIDS
+346 TYPEIVCDIDA

-368 VWCVGREENYEM
+368 VWCVGREENYVM
-380 LENIFAELVE
+380 LENIIAEMTE

-406 NSWRDCEVC
+406 NSWRDCDVC
-415 QNLMKEKEMT
+415 QNLMKEKEMK

-450 GWDEILDGGNLL
+450 GWDEILDGGDLM

-506 LKWAAIIPLDT
+506 LKWAAIIPLDR
-517 VYSFDPIG
+517 VYEFDPIG

-530 EAEEKLVLGPQGG
+530 EDEEKLVLGPQGG

-576 RNLDYFKKRLYDSHL
+576 RNLEHFKKRLFDSHL
-591 ERLYNM
+591 EKLYQM
-597 NFEFRVAPPTVKYE
+597 DFEFRVAPPSVKYE
-611 EGKLVAEKDYDF
+611 DGKLIADKDYDF
-623 LTIRYTDDK
+623 LEIRYTTDR
-632 STPTLESAEY
+632 SVPTLESMKYA
-642 TDAIVTENPENYRFV
+642 DAIVTESPEDYRFA

-669 AQNIDLYH
+669 AQNIELYH
-677 YQKPLTTITS
+677 YQKPKTTVTT
-687 NVPMEQDINVL
+687 NVPMEQDVNIL
-698 VDYNMNT
+698 ADYDMNT
-705 YCNTARPVEAGDYFL
+705 YCYTARPVESGDYFL
-720 YTFENPVECEK
+720 YTFEKPVECK
-731 ILVGTGHY
+731 NILVGTGHY

-745 LPNARIEYSY
+745 LPNARLEYSY
-755 DGENFIQGEEFV
+755 DGENFIQGENFV
-767 YDYFDGYKAEVH
+767 YDYFDGYKAECQ
-779 PEKAVKAVKIVV
+779 PDKAVKSVKIVV

-802 QDLRIL
+802 QDLRIE

>member
-1 MKVKQLGIR
+1 
-10 SCRDVSQ
+10 
-17 DTILIKNMSL
+17 
-27 MRLIKSGIIIELN
+27 
-40 KLITKARS
+40 
-48 SLLTAHSLKKMKK
+48 MKK
-61 LFLLTAIIALLSSCV
+61 LLLLTSIAVLLSSCA
-76 EENAKVVDA
+76 EKQTEIAKAKLD
-85 NLNIVPVPQEVVVAL
+85 IVPVPQTMIVNPIENAFIL
-100 NDNGFQLN
+100 ND
-108 KETVIVNENEANKF
+108 ETVIVYDNDANQF

-132 NIFKSNLKIAD
+132 NIFKKDIETISSSESASVSNSI
-143 NAENNYVSLNIVNPS
+143 NLNIVDAS
-158 ECENLGLKND
+158 KCEELGLAND
-168 KEAYLLSVSLDKIDI
+168 NEAYVLNVSLDNIDI
-183 YAIDAAG
+183 YALDAAG

-198 IQMMPNDIYSEDA
+198 IQMMPNDIYSKDA
-211 VKIAGVMFPS
+211 TKIAGVDIPTM
-221 LNIFDNPR
+221 NINDSPR

-241 TFFDVEYIKHLLNGL
+241 TFFDVDFIKHLLNAL
-256 AHYKINNFH
+256 AHYKINNLH

-290 RGANELLMP
+290 RGADELLMP
-299 AYGSGNERNGGFY
+299 AYGSGNERYGGFY

-319 IVKYAADRNINII
+319 IVKYAAERNINII

-380 LENIFAELVE
+380 LENIISEMTT

-406 NSWRDCEVC
+406 NSWRDCDVC
-415 QNLMKEKEMT
+415 QNLMKEKDMK
-425 ELVELQNHFVRRIEK
+425 ELVELQNHFVRRVEK
-440 ILAKY
+440 ILAKH

-462 ETTIPYVWQNS
+462 PTSIPYVWQNS

-517 VYSFDPIG
+517 VYAFDPIG
-525 NFELT
+525 HFELT
-530 EAEEKLVLGPQGG
+530 DEEEQLVLGPQGG
-543 LWTECGQVPG
+543 LWTECGIVPG

-561 KVLVLSEIGWSAYED
+561 KVLALSEIGWSAYEARD
-576 RNLDYFKKRLYDSHL
+576 LNYFKKRLFDNHL
-591 ERLYNM
+591 EKLYQM
-597 NFEFRVAPPTVKYE
+597 DIEFRVAPPTVKYE
-611 EGKLVAEKDYDF
+611 EGKLFADKDYDF

-632 STPTLESAEY
+632 STPTLDSKEY
-642 TDAIVTENPENYRFV
+642 KEAIVTDNPENYRFA

-669 AQNIDLYH
+669 AQNIDLYN
-677 YQKPLTTITS
+677 YQKPKTTITS

-698 VDYNMNT
+698 VDYDLNT
-705 YCNTARPVEAGDYFL
+705 YCNTARPVEAGDYIL
-720 YTFENPVECEK
+720 YTFENPVECK
-731 ILVGTGHY
+731 NILVGTGHY

-745 LPNARIEYSY
+745 LPNAKLQYSY
-755 DGENFIQGEEFV
+755 DGENFIDGDAFV
-767 YDYFDGYKAEVH
+767 YDYFNGYYAECQ

-802 QDLRIL
+802 QDLRIE

>member
-1 MKVKQLGIR
+1 
-10 SCRDVSQ
+10 
-17 DTILIKNMSL
+17 
-27 MRLIKSGIIIELN
+27 
-40 KLITKARS
+40 
-48 SLLTAHSLKKMKK
+48 MKK
-61 LFLLTAIIALLSSCV
+61 LFLLTTIIALLSSCV
-76 EENAKVVDA
+76 EEKAKVVDA
-85 NLNIVPVPQEVVVAL
+85 NLDIVPVPQEVVVCM

-108 KETVIVNENEANKF
+108 KETVIVYENEANQF

-132 NIFKSNLKIAD
+132 NIFKKNLKIRRDVTPVASNN
-143 NAENNYVSLNIVNPS
+143 NASNSVNLNIIDPS
-158 ECENLGLKND
+158 ECENFNLAND

-211 VKIAGVMFPS
+211 VKVAGVMFPS
-221 LNIFDNPR
+221 LNIHDNPR

-241 TFFDVEYIKHLLNGL
+241 TFFDVDYIKHLLNGL

-265 WHLADDQGWRIE
+265 WHLADDQGWRLE

-319 IVKYAADRNINII
+319 IVKFAAGRNINII

-346 TYPEIVCDIDS
+346 TYPEIVCNIDS

-368 VWCVGREENYEM
+368 VWCVGREENYAM
-380 LENIFAELVE
+380 LENIIAEMTE

-395 IYHIGADEVNM
+395 VYHIGADEVNM

-485 TVMQVSQY
+485 TVMQVAQY

-501 PDERG
+501 ADERG
-506 LKWAAIIPLDT
+506 LKWAAIIPLDR
-517 VYSFDPIG
+517 VYEFDPIG

-530 EAEEKLVLGPQGG
+530 EDEEKLVLGVQGG

-576 RNLDYFKKRLYDSHL
+576 RNLDYFKKRLYDNHL
-591 ERLYNM
+591 EKLYNM
-597 NFEFRVAPPTVKYE
+597 DFEFRVAPPTVKYE
-611 EGKLVAEKDYDF
+611 DGKLIAEKDYDF

-642 TDAIVTENPENYRFV
+642 TEAITTDKPENYRFV
-657 TFYKERPSIARG
+657 TFYNERPSIARG
-669 AQNIDLYH
+669 AQNIDLYN
-677 YQKPLTTITS
+677 YQKPATTITS

-745 LPNARIEYSY
+745 LPNARIEWSY
-755 DGENFIQGEEFV
+755 DGENFIEGEAFV
-767 YDYFDGYKAEVH
+767 YDYFDGYKAEIH
-779 PEKAVKAVKIVV
+779 PEQAVKAVKIVV

-802 QDLRIL
+802 QDLRIQ

>member
-1 MKVKQLGIR
+1 
-10 SCRDVSQ
+10 
-17 DTILIKNMSL
+17 
-27 MRLIKSGIIIELN
+27 
-40 KLITKARS
+40 
-48 SLLTAHSLKKMKK
+48 MKK
-61 LFLLTAIIALLSSCV
+61 LLLLTSIAILLSSCA
-76 EENAKVVDA
+76 ENQGTTVNA
-85 NLNIVPVPQEVVVAL
+85 NLDIVPMPQEMVVCL
-100 NDNGFQLN
+100 NEDAFILNEKTLIVYDND
-108 KETVIVNENEANKF
+108 VNQF

-132 NIFKSNLKIAD
+132 NIFKKDIETISSSESASVSNSI
-143 NAENNYVSLNIVNPS
+143 NLNIVDAS
-158 ECENLGLKND
+158 KCEELGLVND
-168 KEAYLLSVSLDKIDI
+168 KEAYVLNVSLDNIDI
-183 YAIDAAG
+183 YALDAAG
-190 IFYGIQTL
+190 VFYGIQTL
-198 IQMMPNDIYSEDA
+198 IQMMPNDIYSENA
-211 VKIAGVMFPS
+211 NKIAAVDIPCM
-221 LNIFDNPR
+221 NVNDNPR

-241 TFFDVEYIKHLLNGL
+241 TFFYVDFIKHLLNGL

-277 IKQYPKLTELGAW
+277 IKQYPKLTEQGAW
-290 RGANELLMP
+290 RGADELLMP
-299 AYGSGNERNGGFY
+299 AYGSGNERYGGFY

-319 IVKYAADRNINII
+319 IVKYAAERNINII

-368 VWCVGREENYEM
+368 VWCVGREENYVM
-380 LENIFAELVE
+380 LENIISEMTT
-390 LFPSK
+390 LFPSEV
-395 IYHIGADEVNM
+395 YHIGADEVNM

-415 QNLMKEKEMT
+415 QNLMKEKDMK
-425 ELVELQNHFVRRIEK
+425 ELVELQNHFVRKVEK
-440 ILAKY
+440 ILAKH

-450 GWDEILDGGNLL
+450 GWDEILDGGDLL
-462 ETTIPYVWQNS
+462 KTTIPYVWQNS

-478 SVKAGQP
+478 SVKTGQP

-525 NFELT
+525 HFELSD
-530 EAEEKLVLGPQGG
+530 EEEKLVLGPQGG
-543 LWTECGQVPG
+543 LWTECGVVPD

-561 KVLVLSEIGWSAYED
+561 KILALSEIGWSAYED
-576 RNLDYFKKRLYDSHL
+576 RDLNHFKKRLFDSHL
-591 ERLYNM
+591 EKLYQM
-597 NFEFRVAPPTVKYE
+597 NFKFRVAPPAVKYE
-611 EGKLVAEKDYDF
+611 DGKLVANKDYDF

-632 STPTLESAEY
+632 STPTLDSKEY
-642 TDAIVTENPENYRFV
+642 TEAIVTQNPENYRFA
-657 TFYKERPSIARG
+657 TFYKERSSIARG
-669 AQNIDLYH
+669 AQNIDLYN
-677 YQKPLTTITS
+677 YQKPVTNIAS

-698 VDYNMNT
+698 VDYDMNT

-720 YTFENPVECEK
+720 YTFENPVETKK

-745 LPNARIEYSY
+745 LPNARLEYSY
-755 DGENFIQGEEFV
+755 DGTNFIKAEDFV
-767 YDYFDGYKAEVH
+767 YDYFDGYRAACY

-802 QDLRIL
+802 QDLRIE

>member
-1 MKVKQLGIR
+1 MTSTQTVVCCPLSVDQKVK
-10 SCRDVSQ
+10 
-17 DTILIKNMSL
+17 N
-27 MRLIKSGIIIELN
+27 
-40 KLITKARS
+40 
-48 SLLTAHSLKKMKK
+48 MKK
-61 LFLLTAIIALLSSCV
+61 LFLLTTIIALLSSCV
-76 EENAKVVDA
+76 EDNAKVVDA
-85 NLNIVPVPQEVVVAL
+85 NFDIVPVPQEVVACM

-108 KETVIVNENEANKF
+108 KETVIVYENEANKF

-158 ECENLGLKND
+158 ECENLGLAND

-211 VKIAGVMFPS
+211 VKVAGVMFPS
-221 LNIFDNPR
+221 LNIHDNPR

-241 TFFDVEYIKHLLNGL
+241 TFFDVDFIKHLLNGL

-290 RGANELLMP
+290 RGADELLMP

-368 VWCVGREENYEM
+368 VWCVGREENYVM

-395 IYHIGADEVNM
+395 VYHIGADEVNM

-440 ILAKY
+440 ILDKY

-485 TVMQVSQY
+485 TVMQVAQY

-530 EAEEKLVLGPQGG
+530 DEEEKLVLGIQGG

-576 RNLDYFKKRLYDSHL
+576 RNIDYFKKRLYDSHL

-597 NFEFRVAPPTVKYE
+597 NFEFRVAPPTVRYE
-611 EGKLVAEKDYDF
+611 DGKLVAEKDYDF
-623 LTIRYTDDK
+623 LAIRYTDDK

-642 TDAIVTENPENYRFV
+642 TEAITTDKPENYRFA

-669 AQNIDLYH
+669 AQNIDLYN
-677 YQKPLTTITS
+677 YQKPATTITS

-755 DGENFIQGEEFV
+755 DGENFIQGEDFV
-767 YDYFDGYKAEVH
+767 YDYFDGYKAEIH
-779 PEKAVKAVKIVV
+779 PEQAVKAVKIVV

-802 QDLRIL
+802 QDLRINS

>member
-1 MKVKQLGIR
+1 MK
-10 SCRDVSQ
+10 
-17 DTILIKNMSL
+17 
-27 MRLIKSGIIIELN
+27 RLL
-40 KLITKARS
+40 
-48 SLLTAHSLKKMKK
+48 LLTS
-61 LFLLTAIIALLSSCV
+61 IAVMLASCDSKNN
-76 EENAKVVDA
+76 EAAKA
-85 NLNIVPVPQEVVVAL
+85 NLDIIPVPQTMIVNSIE
-100 NDNGFQLN
+100 NGFILN
-108 KETVIVNENEANKF
+108 NKTIIVSDNPENQF
-122 NAEFLQSYLK
+122 NVEFLQSHLE
-132 NIFKSNLKIAD
+132 NIFKKDVEIQVEAHGRVYNNSINL
-143 NAENNYVSLNIVNPS
+143 SIVD
-158 ECENLGLKND
+158 EKQCEELGLVND
-168 KEAYLLSVSLDKIDI
+168 NEAYLLSVNLDNINI
-183 YAIDAAG
+183 YALDAAG

-198 IQMMPNDIYSEDA
+198 IQMLPNDVYSDDA
-211 VKIAGVMFPS
+211 EKIAEIDIPCM
-221 LNIFDNPR
+221 NINDNPR

-241 TFFDVEYIKHLLNGL
+241 TFFDVDFIKHLLNGL

-290 RGANELLMP
+290 RGADELLMP

-380 LENIFAELVE
+380 LENIITEMTT

-406 NSWRDCEVC
+406 NSWRDCDVC
-415 QNLMKEKEMT
+415 QALMKEKDMK
-425 ELVELQNHFVRRIEK
+425 ELVELQNHFVRRVEK
-440 ILAKY
+440 ILAKH

-506 LKWAAIIPLDT
+506 LKWAAIIPLDS

-525 NFELT
+525 HFELT
-530 EAEEKLVLGPQGG
+530 DEEKQLVLGVQGG

-561 KVLVLSEIGWSAYED
+561 KVLALSEIGWSAYEN
-576 RNLDYFKKRLYDSHL
+576 RNLDNFKKRLIDSHL
-591 ERLYNM
+591 EKLYEM
-597 NFEFRVAPPTVKYE
+597 DFEFRVAPPTVKYE
-611 EGKLVAEKDYDF
+611 DGKLIAEKDYDK
-623 LTIRYTDDK
+623 LVIRYTDDR
-632 STPTLESAEY
+632 SVPTSQSPEY
-642 TDAIVTENPENYRFV
+642 KEAITADKPEDYRFA
-657 TFYKERPSIARG
+657 TFYEERQSIARG

-677 YQKPLTTITS
+677 YQKPKTIITS

-698 VDYNMNT
+698 VDYNLNT

-745 LPNARIEYSY
+745 LPNAVLEYSY
-755 DGENFIQGEEFV
+755 DGENFIKGDAFV
-767 YDYFDGYKAEVH
+767 YDYFDGYKAEAY
-779 PEKAVKAVKIVV
+779 PEKPVKAVKIVV

-802 QDLRIL
+802 QDLRIE